1 MTDANE
7 ITHALRLWF
16 QPGDVFEV
24 RVLDAISADYRREH
38 IESGYFDYEHISAV
52 PEALKRL
59 LSFRGVYVTVNP
71 VNPDLLARAVN
82 RLRPAGRNP
91 TTADT
96 DIVRR
101 RWLLIDC
108 DPRRAS
114 GVSSSNAE
122 HDFALAKAREIRDG
136 LSSLGWADPIMTDS
150 GNGAQLMYRIDLPAD
165 DGELVRRVI
174 GEIAKA
180 SSEQVAIDTS
190 VHNPARIWRLPG
202 TMNCKGDSIPERPH
216 RMARILEEPQDIV
229 PVSRKQMQ
237 DIVSYQSEDTQ
248 TDVPDDEWKHTMPAF
263 DLDSWIAQ
271 YCPELGSPQPWK
283 GGRKW
288 IFPVCPFNE
297 AHTNKSAVLIQE
309 PSGAVAFKCHHNGC
323 SGNDWRALREL
334 REPGCYDRREEA
346 SSDVDLSGILKR
358 KPEVE
363 IVLPP
368 EPEIFRPWR
377 EISSSDIREMLKG
390 TYLGELTSIYSCVTR
405 PPLPVEASLL
415 KAIVTVACCLT
426 GEASVEELQR
436 RNGTLGG
443 LRLIGADR
451 AKLKINTAGGQVCN
465 VYAMLVANSASGK
478 DIGNLIGKFAR
489 MNNPSIRLTDGDPV
503 MPDWNLGTSASAE
516 GLAKVLTRKPNG
528 LLVISEMANWLDPHH
543 WQNKATSFLTEA
555 FGQGYYDQN
564 FSDRGRCVSSRS
576 VDYCCPN
583 IIANIQPRVFGELAD
598 IQNIYTGFLGRFIF
612 AVMPEFYGN
621 PARFDSA
628 DLLEQM
634 RVIVDIFLRKKGVV
648 EVEEEYADEI
658 QKVFLGKCDP
668 KLNPSWRRL
677 CCEYYPRFM
686 VMLSVNHG
694 IKSQGESV
702 IITDEAK
709 SKARML
715 TLWFFAQAEKVL
727 GDIMDCDSRS
737 REMEQKLKRIFEIIR
752 DQDRGDGVLTSTISH
767 CASGSGTTSSDRCKL
782 LAELIER
789 GWISQENNRFMV
801 LNPPPGMGKTKLR
814 KK

>member
-16 QPGDVFEV
+16 QAGDVFEV
-24 RVLDAISADYRREH
+24 RVLDAVSADYRREH

-114 GVSSSNAE
+114 GVSSSNSE
-122 HDFALAKAREIRDG
+122 HESALAKAREIRDG

-150 GNGAQLMYRIDLPAD
+150 GNGAQLMYRIDLPVD
-165 DGELVRRVI
+165 DAELVRRVI

-229 PVSRKQMQ
+229 SVSREQMQ

-263 DLDSWIAQ
+263 DLDSWITQ

-346 SSDVDLSGILKR
+346 NSNVDLSGILKPNRIEKQEKEAPLFPNPGPVPDKLLSIPGFIDDVVKLSMQSAPYPNRVLSFTGALALLAFLVGR
-358 KPEVE
+358 KVQDKRDNRSNIYLIALADSGTGKDHPRKVNFNIAFRAGVAGA
-363 IVLPP
+363 IVDAFASGEGLEDALFMHPSMLFQAD
-368 EPEIFRPWR
+368 EFDCIFNT
-377 EISSSDIREMLKG
+377 LK
-390 TYLGELTSIYSCVTR
+390 YSKDNRAESIN
-405 PPLPVEASLL
+405 EKLL
-415 KAIVTVACCLT
+415 K
-426 GEASVEELQR
+426 
-436 RNGTLGG
+436 
-443 LRLIGADR
+443 
-451 AKLKINTAGGQVCN
+451 
-465 VYAMLVANSASGK
+465 
-478 DIGNLIGKFAR
+478 
-489 MNNPSIRLTDGDPV
+489 
-503 MPDWNLGTSASAE
+503 
-516 GLAKVLTRKPNG
+516 
-528 LLVISEMANWLDPHH
+528 
-543 WQNKATSFLTEA
+543 
-555 FGQGYYDQN
+555 
-564 FSDRGRCVSSRS
+564 
-576 VDYCCPN
+576 
-583 IIANIQPRVFGELAD
+583 
-598 IQNIYTGFLGRFIF
+598 
-612 AVMPEFYGN
+612 FYGASN
-621 PARFDSA
+621 TIYP
-628 DLLEQM
+628 
-634 RVIVDIFLRKKGVV
+634 LRKKASAKKKDGTVHEIAHIVNPNLVLLGTAIPQYFYESLSRRVLENGLVARCIIV
-648 EVEEEYADEI
+648 EAGKRGEAGNPQPITPSDSLIRAATYLANLDVNGNLTNEYPKPLIITETPEATAALREVQQECDRRYNFYEA
-658 QKVFLGKCDP
+658 QNEGAAKALWARAHEKVC
-668 KLNPSWRRL
+668 KLA
-677 CCEYYPRFM
+677 
-686 VMLSVNHG
+686 MLHG
-694 IKSQGESV
+694 ISSNV
-702 IITDEAK
+702 YNPLITDK
-709 SKARML
+709 SVKWAWKFIDHLTQRML
-715 TLWFFAQAEKVL
+715 YMADRYVYENIFDEKCQRA
-727 GDIMDCDSRS
+727 IR
-737 REMEQKLKRIFEIIR
+737 KLQEHGGR
-752 DQDRGDGVLTSTISH
+752 LPHS
-767 CASGSGTTSSDRCKL
+767 KL
-782 LAELIER
+782 LRLLHESADSMKKIAETL
-789 GWISQENNRFMV
+789 QEKGTVQVEYDSSVRPAAKIYRLV
-801 LNPPPGMGKTKLR
+801 E
-814 KK
+814 

>member
-16 QPGDVFEV
+16 QAGDVFEV
-24 RVLDAISADYRREH
+24 RVLDAVSADYRREH

-122 HDFALAKAREIRDG
+122 HESALAKAREIRDG

-229 PVSRKQMQ
+229 SVSREQMQ
-237 DIVSYQSEDTQ
+237 DIVSYQSEDSQ

-263 DLDSWIAQ
+263 DLDSWITQ

-346 SSDVDLSGILKR
+346 SSDVDLSGILKPNRIEKQEKEAPLFPNPGPVPDKLLSIPGFIDDVVKLSMQSAPYPNRVLSFTGALALLAFLVGR
-358 KPEVE
+358 KVQDKRDNRSNIYLIALADSGTGKDHPRKVNFNIAFRAGVAGAIGDAFASGEGLE
-363 IVLPP
+363 DALFMHPSMLFQAD
-368 EPEIFRPWR
+368 EFDCIFNT
-377 EISSSDIREMLKG
+377 LK
-390 TYLGELTSIYSCVTR
+390 YSKDNRAESIN
-405 PPLPVEASLL
+405 EKLL
-415 KAIVTVACCLT
+415 K
-426 GEASVEELQR
+426 
-436 RNGTLGG
+436 
-443 LRLIGADR
+443 
-451 AKLKINTAGGQVCN
+451 
-465 VYAMLVANSASGK
+465 
-478 DIGNLIGKFAR
+478 
-489 MNNPSIRLTDGDPV
+489 
-503 MPDWNLGTSASAE
+503 
-516 GLAKVLTRKPNG
+516 
-528 LLVISEMANWLDPHH
+528 
-543 WQNKATSFLTEA
+543 
-555 FGQGYYDQN
+555 
-564 FSDRGRCVSSRS
+564 
-576 VDYCCPN
+576 
-583 IIANIQPRVFGELAD
+583 
-598 IQNIYTGFLGRFIF
+598 
-612 AVMPEFYGN
+612 FYGASN
-621 PARFDSA
+621 TIYP
-628 DLLEQM
+628 
-634 RVIVDIFLRKKGVV
+634 LRKKASAKKKDGTVHEIAHIVNPNLVLLGTAIPQYFYESLSRRVLENGLVARCIIVEAGKRGEAGNPQPITPSDSLIRAATYLANLDVNGNLTNEYPKPLIITETPEATAALREVQQECDRRYNFYEAQNEGAAKALWARAHEKVCKLAMLHGISSNVYNPLITDKSVKWAWKFIDHLTRRMLYMADSYVYENVFDEKCQKVIRMLREHGGRIKHAKLLNRFHDSLDNLKKVV
-648 EVEEEYADEI
+648 ETLME
-658 QKVFLGKCDP
+658 Q
-668 KLNPSWRRL
+668 
-677 CCEYYPRFM
+677 
-686 VMLSVNHG
+686 G
-694 IKSQGESV
+694 I
-702 IITDEAK
+702 
-709 SKARML
+709 L
-715 TLWFFAQAEKVL
+715 TY
-727 GDIMDCDSRS
+727 
-737 REMEQKLKRIFEIIR
+737 EMEATKTRPSKVY
-752 DQDRGDGVLTSTISH
+752 VL
-767 CASGSGTTSSDRCKL
+767 L
-782 LAELIER
+782 E
-789 GWISQENNRFMV
+789 
-801 LNPPPGMGKTKLR
+801 
-814 KK
+814 

>member
-7 ITHALRLWF
+7 IIHALRLWF
-16 QPGDVFEV
+16 QAGDVFEV
-24 RVLDAISADYRREH
+24 RVLDAVSADYRREH

-122 HDFALAKAREIRDG
+122 HESALAKAREIRDG
-136 LSSLGWADPIMTDS
+136 LSSLGWPDPIMTDS

-229 PVSRKQMQ
+229 SVSREQMQ
-237 DIVSYQSEDTQ
+237 DIVSYQNEDTQ

-346 SSDVDLSGILKR
+346 NSDVDLSGILKPNRIEKQEKEAPLFPNPGPVPDKLLSIPGFIDDVVKLSMQSAPYPNRVLSFTGALALLAFLVGR
-358 KPEVE
+358 KVQDKRDNRSNIYLIALADSGTGKDHPRKVNFNIAFRAGVAGAIGDAFASGEGLE
-363 IVLPP
+363 DALFMHPSMLFQAD
-368 EPEIFRPWR
+368 EFDCIFNT
-377 EISSSDIREMLKG
+377 LK
-390 TYLGELTSIYSCVTR
+390 YSKDNRAESIN
-405 PPLPVEASLL
+405 EKLL
-415 KAIVTVACCLT
+415 K
-426 GEASVEELQR
+426 
-436 RNGTLGG
+436 
-443 LRLIGADR
+443 
-451 AKLKINTAGGQVCN
+451 
-465 VYAMLVANSASGK
+465 
-478 DIGNLIGKFAR
+478 
-489 MNNPSIRLTDGDPV
+489 
-503 MPDWNLGTSASAE
+503 
-516 GLAKVLTRKPNG
+516 
-528 LLVISEMANWLDPHH
+528 
-543 WQNKATSFLTEA
+543 
-555 FGQGYYDQN
+555 
-564 FSDRGRCVSSRS
+564 
-576 VDYCCPN
+576 
-583 IIANIQPRVFGELAD
+583 
-598 IQNIYTGFLGRFIF
+598 
-612 AVMPEFYGN
+612 FYGASN
-621 PARFDSA
+621 TIYP
-628 DLLEQM
+628 
-634 RVIVDIFLRKKGVV
+634 LRKKASAKKKDGTVHEIAHIVNPNLVLLGTAIPQYFYESLSRRVLENGLVARCIIV
-648 EVEEEYADEI
+648 EAGKRGEAGNPQPITPSDSLIRAATYLANLDVNGNLTNEYPKPLIITETPEATAALREVQQECDRRYNFYEA
-658 QKVFLGKCDP
+658 QNEGAAKALWARAHEKVC
-668 KLNPSWRRL
+668 KLA
-677 CCEYYPRFM
+677 
-686 VMLSVNHG
+686 MLHG
-694 IKSQGESV
+694 ISGNVYNPLITEKSV
-702 IITDEAK
+702 RWAWKFIDHLTR
-709 SKARML
+709 RML
-715 TLWFFAQAEKVL
+715 YLADSYVYENVFDEKCRRSSGCCVNTAAE
-727 GDIMDCDSRS
+727 S
-737 REMEQKLKRIFEIIR
+737 
-752 DQDRGDGVLTSTISH
+752 STQS
-767 CASGSGTTSSDRCKL
+767 C
-782 LAELIER
+782 
-789 GWISQENNRFMV
+789 
-801 LNPPPGMGKTKLR
+801 
-814 KK
+814 

>member
-16 QPGDVFEV
+16 QAGDVFEV
-24 RVLDAISADYRREH
+24 RVLDAVSADYRREH

-114 GVSSSNAE
+114 GVSSSNSE
-122 HDFALAKAREIRDG
+122 HESALAKAREIRDG
-136 LSSLGWADPIMTDS
+136 LSSLGWPKPVLTDS

-229 PVSRKQMQ
+229 SVSREQMQ
-237 DIVSYQSEDTQ
+237 DIVSYQNEDTQ

-346 SSDVDLSGILKR
+346 NSDVDLSGILKPNRIEKQEKEAPLFPNPGPVPDKLLSIPGFIDDVVKLSMQSAPYPNRVLSFTGALALLAFLVGR
-358 KPEVE
+358 KVQDKRDNRSNIYLIALADSGTGKDHPRKVNFNIAFRAGVAGAIGDAFASGEGLE
-363 IVLPP
+363 DALFMHPSMLFQAD
-368 EPEIFRPWR
+368 EFDCIFNT
-377 EISSSDIREMLKG
+377 LK
-390 TYLGELTSIYSCVTR
+390 YSKDNRAESIN
-405 PPLPVEASLL
+405 EKLL
-415 KAIVTVACCLT
+415 K
-426 GEASVEELQR
+426 
-436 RNGTLGG
+436 
-443 LRLIGADR
+443 
-451 AKLKINTAGGQVCN
+451 
-465 VYAMLVANSASGK
+465 
-478 DIGNLIGKFAR
+478 
-489 MNNPSIRLTDGDPV
+489 
-503 MPDWNLGTSASAE
+503 
-516 GLAKVLTRKPNG
+516 
-528 LLVISEMANWLDPHH
+528 
-543 WQNKATSFLTEA
+543 
-555 FGQGYYDQN
+555 
-564 FSDRGRCVSSRS
+564 
-576 VDYCCPN
+576 
-583 IIANIQPRVFGELAD
+583 
-598 IQNIYTGFLGRFIF
+598 
-612 AVMPEFYGN
+612 FYGASN
-621 PARFDSA
+621 TIYP
-628 DLLEQM
+628 
-634 RVIVDIFLRKKGVV
+634 LRKKASAKKKDGTVHEIAHIVNPNLVLLGTAIPQYFYESLSRRVLENGLVARCIIV
-648 EVEEEYADEI
+648 EAGKRGEAGNPQPITPSDSLIRAATYLANLDVNGNLTNEYPKPLIITETPEATAALREVQQECDRRYNFYEA
-658 QKVFLGKCDP
+658 QNEGAAKALWARAHEKVC
-668 KLNPSWRRL
+668 KLA
-677 CCEYYPRFM
+677 
-686 VMLSVNHG
+686 MLHG
-694 IKSQGESV
+694 ISGNVYNPLITEKSVRWAWKFIDHLTQ
-702 IITDEAK
+702 
-709 SKARML
+709 RML
-715 TLWFFAQAEKVL
+715 YMADRYVYENIFDEKCQRA
-727 GDIMDCDSRS
+727 IR
-737 REMEQKLKRIFEIIR
+737 KLQEHGGR
-752 DQDRGDGVLTSTISH
+752 LSH
-767 CASGSGTTSSDRCKL
+767 SKL
-782 LAELIER
+782 LRLLHESADSMKKIAETL
-789 GWISQENNRFMV
+789 QEKGTIQVEYDSSVRPAAKIYRLV
-801 LNPPPGMGKTKLR
+801 E
-814 KK
+814 

>member
-7 ITHALRLWF
+7 IIHALRLWF
-16 QPGDVFEV
+16 QAGDVFEV
-24 RVLDAISADYRREH
+24 RVLDAVSADYRREH

-114 GVSSSNAE
+114 GVSSSNSE
-122 HDFALAKAREIRDG
+122 HESALAKAREIRDG

-174 GEIAKA
+174 DEIAKA

-229 PVSRKQMQ
+229 SVSREQMQ

-334 REPGCYDRREEA
+334 REPGCYNRREEA
-346 SSDVDLSGILKR
+346 NSDVDLSGILKPNRIEKQEKEAPLFPNPGPVPDKLLSIPGFIDDVVKLSMQSAPYPNRVLSFTGALALLAFLVGR
-358 KPEVE
+358 KVQDKRDNRSNIYLIALADSGTGKDHPRKVNFNIAFRAGVAGAIGDAFASGEGLE
-363 IVLPP
+363 DALFMHPSMLFQAD
-368 EPEIFRPWR
+368 EFDCIFNT
-377 EISSSDIREMLKG
+377 LK
-390 TYLGELTSIYSCVTR
+390 YSKDNRAESIN
-405 PPLPVEASLL
+405 EKLL
-415 KAIVTVACCLT
+415 K
-426 GEASVEELQR
+426 
-436 RNGTLGG
+436 
-443 LRLIGADR
+443 
-451 AKLKINTAGGQVCN
+451 
-465 VYAMLVANSASGK
+465 
-478 DIGNLIGKFAR
+478 
-489 MNNPSIRLTDGDPV
+489 
-503 MPDWNLGTSASAE
+503 
-516 GLAKVLTRKPNG
+516 
-528 LLVISEMANWLDPHH
+528 
-543 WQNKATSFLTEA
+543 
-555 FGQGYYDQN
+555 
-564 FSDRGRCVSSRS
+564 
-576 VDYCCPN
+576 
-583 IIANIQPRVFGELAD
+583 
-598 IQNIYTGFLGRFIF
+598 
-612 AVMPEFYGN
+612 FYGASN
-621 PARFDSA
+621 TIYP
-628 DLLEQM
+628 
-634 RVIVDIFLRKKGVV
+634 LRKKASAKKKDGTVHEIAHIVNPNLVLLGTAIPQYFYESLSRRVLENGLVARCVIV
-648 EVEEEYADEI
+648 EAGKRGEAGNPQPITPSDSLIRAATYLANLDVNGNLTNEYPKPLIITETPEATAALREVQQECDRRYNFYEA
-658 QKVFLGKCDP
+658 QNEGAAKALWARAHEKVC
-668 KLNPSWRRL
+668 KLA
-677 CCEYYPRFM
+677 
-686 VMLSVNHG
+686 MLHG
-694 IKSQGESV
+694 ISGNVYNPLITEKSVRWAWKFIDHLTQ
-702 IITDEAK
+702 
-709 SKARML
+709 RML
-715 TLWFFAQAEKVL
+715 YMADRYVYENIFDEKCQRA
-727 GDIMDCDSRS
+727 IR
-737 REMEQKLKRIFEIIR
+737 KLQEHGGR
-752 DQDRGDGVLTSTISH
+752 LSH
-767 CASGSGTTSSDRCKL
+767 SKL
-782 LAELIER
+782 LRLLHESADSMKKIAETL
-789 GWISQENNRFMV
+789 QEKGTVQVEYDSSVRPAAKIYRLV
-801 LNPPPGMGKTKLR
+801 E
-814 KK
+814 

>member
-1 MTDANE
+1 MTDTNE

-16 QPGDVFEV
+16 QAGDVFEV
-24 RVLDAISADYRREH
+24 RVLDAVSADYRREH

-122 HDFALAKAREIRDG
+122 HESALAKAREIRDG
-136 LSSLGWADPIMTDS
+136 LSSLGWPDPIMTDS

-216 RMARILEEPQDIV
+216 RMARILEKPQDIV
-229 PVSRKQMQ
+229 SVSREQMQ

-263 DLDSWIAQ
+263 DLDSWITQ

-334 REPGCYDRREEA
+334 REPGCYNRREEA
-346 SSDVDLSGILKR
+346 NSDVDLSGILKPNRIEKQEKEAPLFPNPGPVPDKLLSIPGFIDDVVKLSMQSAPYPNRVLSFTGALALLAFLVGR
-358 KPEVE
+358 KVQDKRDNRSNIYLIALADSGTGKDHPRKVNFNIAFRAGVAGAIGDAFASGEGLE
-363 IVLPP
+363 DALFMHPSMLFQAD
-368 EPEIFRPWR
+368 EFDCIFNT
-377 EISSSDIREMLKG
+377 LK
-390 TYLGELTSIYSCVTR
+390 YSKDNRAESIN
-405 PPLPVEASLL
+405 EKLL
-415 KAIVTVACCLT
+415 K
-426 GEASVEELQR
+426 
-436 RNGTLGG
+436 
-443 LRLIGADR
+443 
-451 AKLKINTAGGQVCN
+451 
-465 VYAMLVANSASGK
+465 
-478 DIGNLIGKFAR
+478 
-489 MNNPSIRLTDGDPV
+489 
-503 MPDWNLGTSASAE
+503 
-516 GLAKVLTRKPNG
+516 
-528 LLVISEMANWLDPHH
+528 
-543 WQNKATSFLTEA
+543 
-555 FGQGYYDQN
+555 
-564 FSDRGRCVSSRS
+564 
-576 VDYCCPN
+576 
-583 IIANIQPRVFGELAD
+583 
-598 IQNIYTGFLGRFIF
+598 
-612 AVMPEFYGN
+612 FYGASN
-621 PARFDSA
+621 TIYP
-628 DLLEQM
+628 
-634 RVIVDIFLRKKGVV
+634 LRKKASAKKKDGTVHEIAHIVNPNLVLLGTAIPQYFYESLSRRVLENGLVARCVIV
-648 EVEEEYADEI
+648 EAGKRGEAGNPQPITPSDSLIRAATYLANLDVNGNLTNEYPKPLIITETPKATAALREVQLECDRRYNFYEA
-658 QKVFLGKCDP
+658 QNEGAAKALWARAHEKVC
-668 KLNPSWRRL
+668 KLA
-677 CCEYYPRFM
+677 
-686 VMLSVNHG
+686 MLHG
-694 IKSQGESV
+694 ISGNVYNPLITEKSVRWAWKFIDHLTG
-702 IITDEAK
+702 
-709 SKARML
+709 RML
-715 TLWFFAQAEKVL
+715 YMANRYVYENVFDEKCQRVL
-727 GDIMDCDSRS
+727 RHITEAGGVIGHTKLLRKS
-737 REMEQKLKRIFEIIR
+737 RESFEVFKKIIDTLR
-752 DQDRGDGVLTSTISH
+752 EN
-767 CASGSGTTSSDRCKL
+767 GS
-782 LAELIER
+782 IE
-789 GWISQENNRFMV
+789 IEIDK
-801 LNPPPGMGKTKLR
+801 GKTKPMRIYHLICE
-814 KK
+814 

>member
-16 QPGDVFEV
+16 QAGDVFEV
-24 RVLDAISADYRREH
+24 RVLDAVSADYRREH

-122 HDFALAKAREIRDG
+122 HESALAKAREIRDG
-136 LSSLGWADPIMTDS
+136 LSSLGWPDPIMTDS

-216 RMARILEEPQDIV
+216 RMARILDEPQDIV
-229 PVSRKQMQ
+229 SVSREQMQ

-248 TDVPDDEWKHTMPAF
+248 TDVPDDDWKHTMPAF

-346 SSDVDLSGILKR
+346 NSDVDLSGILKPNRIEKQEKEAPLFPNPGPVPDKLLSIPGFIDDVVKLSMQSAPYPNRVLSFTGALALLAFLVGR
-358 KPEVE
+358 KVQDKRDNRSNIYLIALADSGTGKDHPRKVNFNIAFRAGVAGAIGDAFASGEGLE
-363 IVLPP
+363 DALFMHPSMLFQAD
-368 EPEIFRPWR
+368 EFDCIFNT
-377 EISSSDIREMLKG
+377 LK
-390 TYLGELTSIYSCVTR
+390 YSKDNRAESIN
-405 PPLPVEASLL
+405 EKLL
-415 KAIVTVACCLT
+415 K
-426 GEASVEELQR
+426 
-436 RNGTLGG
+436 
-443 LRLIGADR
+443 
-451 AKLKINTAGGQVCN
+451 
-465 VYAMLVANSASGK
+465 
-478 DIGNLIGKFAR
+478 
-489 MNNPSIRLTDGDPV
+489 
-503 MPDWNLGTSASAE
+503 
-516 GLAKVLTRKPNG
+516 
-528 LLVISEMANWLDPHH
+528 
-543 WQNKATSFLTEA
+543 
-555 FGQGYYDQN
+555 
-564 FSDRGRCVSSRS
+564 
-576 VDYCCPN
+576 
-583 IIANIQPRVFGELAD
+583 
-598 IQNIYTGFLGRFIF
+598 
-612 AVMPEFYGN
+612 FYGASN
-621 PARFDSA
+621 TIYP
-628 DLLEQM
+628 
-634 RVIVDIFLRKKGVV
+634 LRKKASAKKKDGTVHEIAHIVNPNLVLLGTAIPQYFYESLSRRVLENGLVARCIIV
-648 EVEEEYADEI
+648 EAGKRGEAGNPQPITPSDSLIRAATYLANLDVNGNLTNEYPKPLIITETPEATAALREVQQECDRRYNFYEA
-658 QKVFLGKCDP
+658 QNEGAAKALWARAHEKVC
-668 KLNPSWRRL
+668 KLA
-677 CCEYYPRFM
+677 
-686 VMLSVNHG
+686 MLHG
-694 IKSQGESV
+694 ISGNVYNPLITEKSVRWAWKFIDHLTQ
-702 IITDEAK
+702 
-709 SKARML
+709 RML
-715 TLWFFAQAEKVL
+715 YMADRYVYENIFDEKCQRA
-727 GDIMDCDSRS
+727 IR
-737 REMEQKLKRIFEIIR
+737 KLQEHGGR
-752 DQDRGDGVLTSTISH
+752 LPHS
-767 CASGSGTTSSDRCKL
+767 KL
-782 LAELIER
+782 LRLLHESADSMKKIAETL
-789 GWISQENNRFMV
+789 QEKGTVQVEYDSSVRPAAKIYRLV
-801 LNPPPGMGKTKLR
+801 E
-814 KK
+814 

>member
-16 QPGDVFEV
+16 QAGDVFEV
-24 RVLDAISADYRREH
+24 RVLDAVSADYRREH

-122 HDFALAKAREIRDG
+122 HESALAKAREIRDG
-136 LSSLGWADPIMTDS
+136 LSSLGWPKPVLTDS
-150 GNGAQLMYRIDLPAD
+150 GNGAQLMYRIDLPAN

-229 PVSRKQMQ
+229 SVSREQMQ
-237 DIVSYQSEDTQ
+237 DIVSHQSEDTQ
-248 TDVPDDEWKHTMPAF
+248 TDVPDDDWKHTMPAF

-297 AHTNKSAVLIQE
+297 AHANKSAVLIQE

-346 SSDVDLSGILKR
+346 NSDVDLSGILKPNRIEKQEKEAPLFPNPGPVPDKLLSIPGFIDDVVKLSMQSAPYPNRVLSFTGALALLAFLVGR
-358 KPEVE
+358 KVQDKRDNRSNIYLIALADSGTGKDHPRKVNFNIAFRAGVAGAIGDAFASGEGLE
-363 IVLPP
+363 DALFMHPSMLFQAD
-368 EPEIFRPWR
+368 EFDCIFNT
-377 EISSSDIREMLKG
+377 LK
-390 TYLGELTSIYSCVTR
+390 YSKDNRAESIN
-405 PPLPVEASLL
+405 EKLL
-415 KAIVTVACCLT
+415 K
-426 GEASVEELQR
+426 
-436 RNGTLGG
+436 
-443 LRLIGADR
+443 
-451 AKLKINTAGGQVCN
+451 
-465 VYAMLVANSASGK
+465 
-478 DIGNLIGKFAR
+478 
-489 MNNPSIRLTDGDPV
+489 
-503 MPDWNLGTSASAE
+503 
-516 GLAKVLTRKPNG
+516 
-528 LLVISEMANWLDPHH
+528 
-543 WQNKATSFLTEA
+543 
-555 FGQGYYDQN
+555 
-564 FSDRGRCVSSRS
+564 
-576 VDYCCPN
+576 
-583 IIANIQPRVFGELAD
+583 
-598 IQNIYTGFLGRFIF
+598 
-612 AVMPEFYGN
+612 FYGASN
-621 PARFDSA
+621 TIYP
-628 DLLEQM
+628 
-634 RVIVDIFLRKKGVV
+634 LRKKASAKKKDGTVHEIAHIVNPNLVLLGTAIPQYFYESLSRRVLENGLVARCIIV
-648 EVEEEYADEI
+648 EAGKRGEAGNPQPITPSDSLIRAATYLANLDVNGNLTNEYPKPLIITETPEATAALREVQQECDRRYNFYEA
-658 QKVFLGKCDP
+658 QNEGAAKALWARAHEKVC
-668 KLNPSWRRL
+668 KLA
-677 CCEYYPRFM
+677 
-686 VMLSVNHG
+686 MLHG
-694 IKSQGESV
+694 ISSNVYNPLISEKSVRWAWKFIDHLTQ
-702 IITDEAK
+702 
-709 SKARML
+709 RML
-715 TLWFFAQAEKVL
+715 YMADRYVYENIFDEKCQRA
-727 GDIMDCDSRS
+727 IR
-737 REMEQKLKRIFEIIR
+737 KLQEHGGR
-752 DQDRGDGVLTSTISH
+752 LPHS
-767 CASGSGTTSSDRCKL
+767 KL
-782 LAELIER
+782 LRLLHESADSMKKIAETL
-789 GWISQENNRFMV
+789 QEKGTVQVEYDSSVRPAAKIYRLV
-801 LNPPPGMGKTKLR
+801 E
-814 KK
+814 

>member
-16 QPGDVFEV
+16 QAGDVFEV
-24 RVLDAISADYRREH
+24 RVLDAVSADYRRVH

-114 GVSSSNAE
+114 GVSSSNSE
-122 HDFALAKAREIRDG
+122 HESALAKAREIRDG
-136 LSSLGWADPIMTDS
+136 LSSLGWPDPIMTDS

-165 DGELVRRVI
+165 DGKLVRRVI

-229 PVSRKQMQ
+229 SVSREQMQ
-237 DIVSYQSEDTQ
+237 DIVSYQSEDSQ

-346 SSDVDLSGILKR
+346 NSDVDLSGILKPNRIEKQEKEAPLFPNPGPVPDKLLSIPGFIDDVVKLSMQSAPYPNRVLSFTGALALLAFLVGR
-358 KPEVE
+358 KVQDKRDNRSNIYLIALADSGTGKDHPRKVNFNIAFRAGVAGAIGDAFASGEGLE
-363 IVLPP
+363 DALFMHPSMLFQAD
-368 EPEIFRPWR
+368 EFDCIFNT
-377 EISSSDIREMLKG
+377 LK
-390 TYLGELTSIYSCVTR
+390 YSKDNRAESIN
-405 PPLPVEASLL
+405 EKLL
-415 KAIVTVACCLT
+415 K
-426 GEASVEELQR
+426 
-436 RNGTLGG
+436 
-443 LRLIGADR
+443 
-451 AKLKINTAGGQVCN
+451 
-465 VYAMLVANSASGK
+465 
-478 DIGNLIGKFAR
+478 
-489 MNNPSIRLTDGDPV
+489 
-503 MPDWNLGTSASAE
+503 
-516 GLAKVLTRKPNG
+516 
-528 LLVISEMANWLDPHH
+528 
-543 WQNKATSFLTEA
+543 
-555 FGQGYYDQN
+555 
-564 FSDRGRCVSSRS
+564 
-576 VDYCCPN
+576 
-583 IIANIQPRVFGELAD
+583 
-598 IQNIYTGFLGRFIF
+598 
-612 AVMPEFYGN
+612 FYGASN
-621 PARFDSA
+621 TIYP
-628 DLLEQM
+628 
-634 RVIVDIFLRKKGVV
+634 LRKKASAKRKDGTVHEIAHIVNPNLVLLGTAIPQYFYESLSRRVLENGLVARCIIVEAGKRGEAGNPQPITPSDSLIRAATYLANLDVNGNLTNEYPKPLIITETPEATAALREVQQECDRRYNFYEAQNEGAAKALWARAHEKVCKLAMLHGISGNVYNPLITEKSVRWAWKFIDHLTRRMLYMADSYVYENVFDEKCQKVIRMLREHGGRIKHAKLLNRFHDSLDNLKKVV
-648 EVEEEYADEI
+648 ETLME
-658 QKVFLGKCDP
+658 Q
-668 KLNPSWRRL
+668 
-677 CCEYYPRFM
+677 
-686 VMLSVNHG
+686 G
-694 IKSQGESV
+694 I
-702 IITDEAK
+702 
-709 SKARML
+709 L
-715 TLWFFAQAEKVL
+715 TY
-727 GDIMDCDSRS
+727 
-737 REMEQKLKRIFEIIR
+737 EMEATKTRPSKVY
-752 DQDRGDGVLTSTISH
+752 VL
-767 CASGSGTTSSDRCKL
+767 L
-782 LAELIER
+782 E
-789 GWISQENNRFMV
+789 
-801 LNPPPGMGKTKLR
+801 
-814 KK
+814 

>member
-16 QPGDVFEV
+16 QAGDVFEV
-24 RVLDAISADYRREH
+24 RVLDAVSADYRREH

-59 LSFRGVYVTVNP
+59 LSFRGAYVTVNP

-122 HDFALAKAREIRDG
+122 HESALAKAREIRDG

-216 RMARILEEPQDIV
+216 RMARILDEPQDIV
-229 PVSRKQMQ
+229 SVSREQMQ

-346 SSDVDLSGILKR
+346 NSDVDLSGILKPNRIEKQEKEAPLFPNPGPVPDKLLSIPGFIDDVVKLSMQSAPYPNRVLSFTGALALLAFLVGR
-358 KPEVE
+358 KVQDKRDNRSNIYLIALADSGTGKDHPRKVNFNIAFRAGVAGAIGDAFASGEGLE
-363 IVLPP
+363 DALFMHPSMLFQAD
-368 EPEIFRPWR
+368 EFDCIFNT
-377 EISSSDIREMLKG
+377 LK
-390 TYLGELTSIYSCVTR
+390 YSKDNRAESIN
-405 PPLPVEASLL
+405 EKLL
-415 KAIVTVACCLT
+415 K
-426 GEASVEELQR
+426 
-436 RNGTLGG
+436 
-443 LRLIGADR
+443 
-451 AKLKINTAGGQVCN
+451 
-465 VYAMLVANSASGK
+465 
-478 DIGNLIGKFAR
+478 
-489 MNNPSIRLTDGDPV
+489 
-503 MPDWNLGTSASAE
+503 
-516 GLAKVLTRKPNG
+516 
-528 LLVISEMANWLDPHH
+528 
-543 WQNKATSFLTEA
+543 
-555 FGQGYYDQN
+555 
-564 FSDRGRCVSSRS
+564 
-576 VDYCCPN
+576 
-583 IIANIQPRVFGELAD
+583 
-598 IQNIYTGFLGRFIF
+598 
-612 AVMPEFYGN
+612 FYGASN
-621 PARFDSA
+621 TIYP
-628 DLLEQM
+628 
-634 RVIVDIFLRKKGVV
+634 LRKKASAKKKDGTVHEIAHIVNPNLVLLGTAIPQYFYESLSRRVLENGLVARCIIV
-648 EVEEEYADEI
+648 EAGKRGEAGNPQPITPSDSLIRAATYLANLDVNGNLTNEYPKPLIITETPEATAALREVQLECDRRYNFYEA
-658 QKVFLGKCDP
+658 QNEGAAKALWARAHEKVC
-668 KLNPSWRRL
+668 KLA
-677 CCEYYPRFM
+677 
-686 VMLSVNHG
+686 MLHG
-694 IKSQGESV
+694 ISSNVYNPLITEKSVRWAWKFIDHLTQ
-702 IITDEAK
+702 
-709 SKARML
+709 RML
-715 TLWFFAQAEKVL
+715 YMADRYVYENIFDEKCQRA
-727 GDIMDCDSRS
+727 IR
-737 REMEQKLKRIFEIIR
+737 KLQEHGGR
-752 DQDRGDGVLTSTISH
+752 LSH
-767 CASGSGTTSSDRCKL
+767 SKL
-782 LAELIER
+782 LRLLHESADSMKKIAETL
-789 GWISQENNRFMV
+789 QEKGTVQVEYDSSVRPAAKIYRLV
-801 LNPPPGMGKTKLR
+801 E
-814 KK
+814 

>member
-7 ITHALRLWF
+7 IIHALRLWF
-16 QPGDVFEV
+16 QAGDVFEV
-24 RVLDAISADYRREH
+24 RVLDAVSADYRREH

-108 DPRRAS
+108 DPKRSS
-114 GVSSSNAE
+114 GVSSTKAE
-122 HDFALAKAREIRDG
+122 HESALAKAREIRDG
-136 LSSLGWADPIMTDS
+136 LSSLGWPKPVLTDS

-229 PVSRKQMQ
+229 SVPREQMQ

-271 YCPELGSPQPWK
+271 YCPELDSPQPWK

-334 REPGCYDRREEA
+334 REPGCYNRREEA
-346 SSDVDLSGILKR
+346 NSDVDLSGILNPNRNEKQEKEAPLFPNPGPVPDKLLSIPGFIDDVVKLSMQSAPYPNRVLSFTGALALLAFLVGRKVQDKR
-358 KPEVE
+358 DNRSNIYLIALADSGTGKDHPRKVNFNIAFRAGVAGAIGDAFASGEGLEDALFMHPSMLFQADEFDCIFNTLKYSKDNRAESINEKLLKFYGASNTIYPMRKKASAKKKDGTVHEIAHIVNPNLVLLGTAIPQYFYESLSRRVLENGLVARCIIVEAGKRGEAGNPQPITPSDSLIRAATYLANLDVNGNLTNEYPKPLIITETPEATAALREVQQE
-363 IVLPP
+363 CDRRYNFYEAQNEGAAKALWARAHEKVCKLAMLHGISGNVYNPLITDKSVKWAWKFIDHLTQRMLYMADRYVYENIFDEKCQRAIRKLQEHGGRLPHSKLLRLLH
-368 EPEIFRPWR
+368 ESADSMKKIAETLQ
-377 EISSSDIREMLKG
+377 EKG
-390 TYLGELTSIYSCVTR
+390 TVQVEYDSSVRPAAKIYR
-405 PPLPVEASLL
+405 LVE
-415 KAIVTVACCLT
+415 
-426 GEASVEELQR
+426 
-436 RNGTLGG
+436 
-443 LRLIGADR
+443 
-451 AKLKINTAGGQVCN
+451 
-465 VYAMLVANSASGK
+465 
-478 DIGNLIGKFAR
+478 
-489 MNNPSIRLTDGDPV
+489 
-503 MPDWNLGTSASAE
+503 
-516 GLAKVLTRKPNG
+516 
-528 LLVISEMANWLDPHH
+528 
-543 WQNKATSFLTEA
+543 
-555 FGQGYYDQN
+555 
-564 FSDRGRCVSSRS
+564 
-576 VDYCCPN
+576 
-583 IIANIQPRVFGELAD
+583 
-598 IQNIYTGFLGRFIF
+598 
-612 AVMPEFYGN
+612 
-621 PARFDSA
+621 
-628 DLLEQM
+628 
-634 RVIVDIFLRKKGVV
+634 
-648 EVEEEYADEI
+648 
-658 QKVFLGKCDP
+658 
-668 KLNPSWRRL
+668 
-677 CCEYYPRFM
+677 
-686 VMLSVNHG
+686 
-694 IKSQGESV
+694 
-702 IITDEAK
+702 
-709 SKARML
+709 
-715 TLWFFAQAEKVL
+715 
-727 GDIMDCDSRS
+727 
-737 REMEQKLKRIFEIIR
+737 
-752 DQDRGDGVLTSTISH
+752 
-767 CASGSGTTSSDRCKL
+767 
-782 LAELIER
+782 
-789 GWISQENNRFMV
+789 
-801 LNPPPGMGKTKLR
+801 
-814 KK
+814 

>member
-16 QPGDVFEV
+16 QAGDVFEV
-24 RVLDAISADYRREH
+24 RVLDAVSADYRREH

-216 RMARILEEPQDIV
+216 RMARILDEPQDIV
-229 PVSRKQMQ
+229 SVSREQMQ
-237 DIVSYQSEDTQ
+237 DIVSYQSEDSQ

-309 PSGAVAFKCHHNGC
+309 SSGAVAFKCHHNGC

-334 REPGCYDRREEA
+334 REPGCYDRREEV
-346 SSDVDLSGILKR
+346 SSDVDLSGILKPNRIEKQEKEAPLFPNPGPVPDKLLSIPGFIDDVVKLSMQSAPYPNRVLSFTGALALLAFLVGR
-358 KPEVE
+358 KVQDKRDNRSNIYLIALADSGTGKDHPRKVNFNIAFRAGVAGAIGDAFASGEGLE
-363 IVLPP
+363 DALFMHPSMLFQAD
-368 EPEIFRPWR
+368 EFDCIFNT
-377 EISSSDIREMLKG
+377 LK
-390 TYLGELTSIYSCVTR
+390 YSKDNRAESIN
-405 PPLPVEASLL
+405 EKLL
-415 KAIVTVACCLT
+415 K
-426 GEASVEELQR
+426 
-436 RNGTLGG
+436 
-443 LRLIGADR
+443 
-451 AKLKINTAGGQVCN
+451 
-465 VYAMLVANSASGK
+465 
-478 DIGNLIGKFAR
+478 
-489 MNNPSIRLTDGDPV
+489 
-503 MPDWNLGTSASAE
+503 
-516 GLAKVLTRKPNG
+516 
-528 LLVISEMANWLDPHH
+528 
-543 WQNKATSFLTEA
+543 
-555 FGQGYYDQN
+555 
-564 FSDRGRCVSSRS
+564 
-576 VDYCCPN
+576 
-583 IIANIQPRVFGELAD
+583 
-598 IQNIYTGFLGRFIF
+598 
-612 AVMPEFYGN
+612 FYGASN
-621 PARFDSA
+621 TIYP
-628 DLLEQM
+628 
-634 RVIVDIFLRKKGVV
+634 LRKKASAKKKDGTVHEIAHIVNPNLVLLGTAIPQYFYESLSRRVLENGLVARCIIV
-648 EVEEEYADEI
+648 EAGKRGEAGNPQPITPSDSLIRAATYLANLDVNGNLTNEYPKPLIITETPEATAALREVQQECDRRYNFYEA
-658 QKVFLGKCDP
+658 QNEGAAKALWARAHEKVC
-668 KLNPSWRRL
+668 KLA
-677 CCEYYPRFM
+677 
-686 VMLSVNHG
+686 MLHG
-694 IKSQGESV
+694 ISSNVYNPLITEKSVRWAWKFIDHLTG
-702 IITDEAK
+702 
-709 SKARML
+709 RML
-715 TLWFFAQAEKVL
+715 YMANRYVYENVFDEKCQRVL
-727 GDIMDCDSRS
+727 RHITEAGGVIGHTKLLRKS
-737 REMEQKLKRIFEIIR
+737 RESFEVFKKIIDTLR
-752 DQDRGDGVLTSTISH
+752 EN
-767 CASGSGTTSSDRCKL
+767 GS
-782 LAELIER
+782 IE
-789 GWISQENNRFMV
+789 IEIDK
-801 LNPPPGMGKTKLR
+801 GKTKPMRIYHLICE
-814 KK
+814 

>member
-16 QPGDVFEV
+16 QAGDVFEV
-24 RVLDAISADYRREH
+24 RVLDAVSADYRREH

-114 GVSSSNAE
+114 GVSSSNSE
-122 HDFALAKAREIRDG
+122 HESALAKAREIRDG
-136 LSSLGWADPIMTDS
+136 LSSLGWPDPIMTDS

-229 PVSRKQMQ
+229 SVSREQMQ
-237 DIVSYQSEDTQ
+237 DIVSYQNKDPQ

-334 REPGCYDRREEA
+334 REPGCYDRREEV
-346 SSDVDLSGILKR
+346 SSDVDLSGILKPNRIEKQEKEAPLFPNPGPVPDKLLSIPGFIDDVVKLSMQSAPYPNRVLSFTGALALLAFLVGR
-358 KPEVE
+358 KVQDKRDNRSNIYLIALADSGTGKDHPRKVNFNIAFRAGVAGAIGDAFASGEGLE
-363 IVLPP
+363 DALFMHPSMLFQAD
-368 EPEIFRPWR
+368 EFDCIFNT
-377 EISSSDIREMLKG
+377 LK
-390 TYLGELTSIYSCVTR
+390 YSKDNRAESIN
-405 PPLPVEASLL
+405 EKLL
-415 KAIVTVACCLT
+415 K
-426 GEASVEELQR
+426 
-436 RNGTLGG
+436 
-443 LRLIGADR
+443 
-451 AKLKINTAGGQVCN
+451 
-465 VYAMLVANSASGK
+465 
-478 DIGNLIGKFAR
+478 
-489 MNNPSIRLTDGDPV
+489 
-503 MPDWNLGTSASAE
+503 
-516 GLAKVLTRKPNG
+516 
-528 LLVISEMANWLDPHH
+528 
-543 WQNKATSFLTEA
+543 
-555 FGQGYYDQN
+555 
-564 FSDRGRCVSSRS
+564 
-576 VDYCCPN
+576 
-583 IIANIQPRVFGELAD
+583 
-598 IQNIYTGFLGRFIF
+598 
-612 AVMPEFYGN
+612 FYGASN
-621 PARFDSA
+621 TIYP
-628 DLLEQM
+628 
-634 RVIVDIFLRKKGVV
+634 LRKKASAKKKDGTVHEIAHIVNPNLVLLGTAIPQYFYESLSRRVLENGLVARCVIV
-648 EVEEEYADEI
+648 EAGKRGEAGNPQPITPSDSMIRAATYLANLDVNGNLTNEYPKPLIITETPEATAALREVQQECDRRYNFYEA
-658 QKVFLGKCDP
+658 QNEGAAKALWARAHEKVC
-668 KLNPSWRRL
+668 KLA
-677 CCEYYPRFM
+677 
-686 VMLSVNHG
+686 MLHG
-694 IKSQGESV
+694 ISGNV
-702 IITDEAK
+702 YNPLITDK
-709 SKARML
+709 SVKWAWKFIDHLTQRML
-715 TLWFFAQAEKVL
+715 YMADRYVYENIFDEKCQRA
-727 GDIMDCDSRS
+727 IR
-737 REMEQKLKRIFEIIR
+737 KLQEHGGR
-752 DQDRGDGVLTSTISH
+752 LPHS
-767 CASGSGTTSSDRCKL
+767 KL
-782 LAELIER
+782 LRLLHESADSMKKIAETL
-789 GWISQENNRFMV
+789 QEKGTVQVEYDSSVRPAAKIYRLV
-801 LNPPPGMGKTKLR
+801 E
-814 KK
+814 

>member
-7 ITHALRLWF
+7 IIHALRLWF
-16 QPGDVFEV
+16 QAGDVFEV
-24 RVLDAISADYRREH
+24 RVLDAVSADYRREH

-136 LSSLGWADPIMTDS
+136 LSSLGWPDPIMTDS

-229 PVSRKQMQ
+229 PVSREQMQ

-248 TDVPDDEWKHTMPAF
+248 TDGPDDEWKHTMPAF

-346 SSDVDLSGILKR
+346 NSDVDLSGILKPNRIEKQEKEAPLFPNPGPVPDKLLSIPGFIDDVVKLSMQSAPYPNRVLSFTGALALLAFLVGR
-358 KPEVE
+358 KVQDKRDNRSNIYLIALADSGTGKDHPRKVNFNIAFRAGVAGAIGDAFASGEGLE
-363 IVLPP
+363 DALFMHPSMLFQAD
-368 EPEIFRPWR
+368 EFDCIFNT
-377 EISSSDIREMLKG
+377 LK
-390 TYLGELTSIYSCVTR
+390 YSKDNRAESIN
-405 PPLPVEASLL
+405 EKLL
-415 KAIVTVACCLT
+415 K
-426 GEASVEELQR
+426 
-436 RNGTLGG
+436 
-443 LRLIGADR
+443 
-451 AKLKINTAGGQVCN
+451 
-465 VYAMLVANSASGK
+465 
-478 DIGNLIGKFAR
+478 
-489 MNNPSIRLTDGDPV
+489 
-503 MPDWNLGTSASAE
+503 
-516 GLAKVLTRKPNG
+516 
-528 LLVISEMANWLDPHH
+528 
-543 WQNKATSFLTEA
+543 
-555 FGQGYYDQN
+555 
-564 FSDRGRCVSSRS
+564 
-576 VDYCCPN
+576 
-583 IIANIQPRVFGELAD
+583 
-598 IQNIYTGFLGRFIF
+598 
-612 AVMPEFYGN
+612 FYGASN
-621 PARFDSA
+621 TIYP
-628 DLLEQM
+628 
-634 RVIVDIFLRKKGVV
+634 LRKKASAKKKDGTVHEIAHIVNPNLVLLGTAIPQYFYESLSRRVLENGLVARCIIV
-648 EVEEEYADEI
+648 EAGKRGEAGNPQPITPSDSLIRAATYLANLDVNGNLTNEYPKPLIITETPEATAALREVQLECDRRYNFYEA
-658 QKVFLGKCDP
+658 QNEGAAKALWARAHEKVC
-668 KLNPSWRRL
+668 KLA
-677 CCEYYPRFM
+677 
-686 VMLSVNHG
+686 MLHG
-694 IKSQGESV
+694 ISSNVYNPLITEKSVRWAWKFIDHLTQ
-702 IITDEAK
+702 
-709 SKARML
+709 RML
-715 TLWFFAQAEKVL
+715 YMADRYVYENIFDEKCQRA
-727 GDIMDCDSRS
+727 IR
-737 REMEQKLKRIFEIIR
+737 KLQEHGGR
-752 DQDRGDGVLTSTISH
+752 LSH
-767 CASGSGTTSSDRCKL
+767 SKL
-782 LAELIER
+782 LRLLHESADSMKKIAETL
-789 GWISQENNRFMV
+789 QEKGTVQVEYDSSVRPAAKIYRLV
-801 LNPPPGMGKTKLR
+801 E
-814 KK
+814 

>member
-1 MTDANE
+1 MEDAMTDANE

-16 QPGDVFEV
+16 QAGDVFEV
-24 RVLDAISADYRREH
+24 RVLDAVSADYRREH

-52 PEALKRL
+52 PEVLKRL

-122 HDFALAKAREIRDG
+122 HESALAKAREIRDG

-229 PVSRKQMQ
+229 SVSQEQMQ

-248 TDVPDDEWKHTMPAF
+248 TDIPDDEWKHTMPAF

-346 SSDVDLSGILKR
+346 NSDVDLSGILKPNRIEKQEKEAPLFPNPGPVPDKLLSIPGFIDDVVKLSMQSAPYPNRVLSFTGALALLAFLVGR
-358 KPEVE
+358 KVQDKRDNRSNIYLIALADSGTGKDHPRKVNFNIAFRAGVAGAIGDAFASGEGLE
-363 IVLPP
+363 DALFMHPSMLFQAD
-368 EPEIFRPWR
+368 EFDCIFNT
-377 EISSSDIREMLKG
+377 LK
-390 TYLGELTSIYSCVTR
+390 YSKDNRAESIN
-405 PPLPVEASLL
+405 EKLL
-415 KAIVTVACCLT
+415 K
-426 GEASVEELQR
+426 
-436 RNGTLGG
+436 
-443 LRLIGADR
+443 
-451 AKLKINTAGGQVCN
+451 
-465 VYAMLVANSASGK
+465 
-478 DIGNLIGKFAR
+478 
-489 MNNPSIRLTDGDPV
+489 
-503 MPDWNLGTSASAE
+503 
-516 GLAKVLTRKPNG
+516 
-528 LLVISEMANWLDPHH
+528 
-543 WQNKATSFLTEA
+543 
-555 FGQGYYDQN
+555 
-564 FSDRGRCVSSRS
+564 
-576 VDYCCPN
+576 
-583 IIANIQPRVFGELAD
+583 
-598 IQNIYTGFLGRFIF
+598 
-612 AVMPEFYGN
+612 FYGASN
-621 PARFDSA
+621 TIYP
-628 DLLEQM
+628 
-634 RVIVDIFLRKKGVV
+634 LRKKASAKKKDGTVHEIAHIVNPNLVLLGTAIPQYFYESLSRRVLENGLVARCIIV
-648 EVEEEYADEI
+648 EAGKRGEAGNPQPITPSDSLIRAATYLANLDVNGNLTNEYPKPLIITETPEATAAFREVQQECDRRYNFYEA
-658 QKVFLGKCDP
+658 QNEGAAKALWARAHEKVC
-668 KLNPSWRRL
+668 KLA
-677 CCEYYPRFM
+677 
-686 VMLSVNHG
+686 MLHG
-694 IKSQGESV
+694 ISSNV
-702 IITDEAK
+702 YNPLIPTN
-709 SKARML
+709 
-715 TLWFFAQAEKVL
+715 
-727 GDIMDCDSRS
+727 RS
-737 REMEQKLKRIFEIIR
+737 SG
-752 DQDRGDGVLTSTISH
+752 RGSSSTI
-767 CASGSGTTSSDRCKL
+767 
-782 LAELIER
+782 
-789 GWISQENNRFMV
+789 
-801 LNPPPGMGKTKLR
+801 
-814 KK
+814 

>member
-7 ITHALRLWF
+7 IIHALRLWF
-16 QPGDVFEV
+16 QAGDVFEV
-24 RVLDAISADYRREH
+24 RVLDAVNADYRREH

-122 HDFALAKAREIRDG
+122 HESALAKAREIRDG
-136 LSSLGWADPIMTDS
+136 LSSLGWPDSIMTDS

-216 RMARILEEPQDIV
+216 RMARILDEPQDIV
-229 PVSRKQMQ
+229 SVSLEQMQ
-237 DIVSYQSEDTQ
+237 DIVSYQSKDTQ
-248 TDVPDDEWKHTMPAF
+248 TDVPNDEWKHTMPAF

-334 REPGCYDRREEA
+334 REPGCCERHE
-346 SSDVDLSGILKR
+346 STLPDVDISGILSQ
-358 KPEVE
+358 KPKNIPFVE
-363 IVLPP
+363 IA
-368 EPEIFRPWR
+368 E
-377 EISSSDIREMLKG
+377 
-390 TYLGELTSIYSCVTR
+390 
-405 PPLPVEASLL
+405 PVESSEPSWRKLGDGDVL
-415 KAIVTVACCLT
+415 KAID
-426 GEASVEELQR
+426 
-436 RNGTLGG
+436 GTLFGRLCRYFCSVSEPALPVAVGIAKSLTLCGAALSRPRSVSPTAMEKMRAQGNIAGQIGIGPLRG
-443 LRLIGADR
+443 LNMIDTG
-451 AKLKINTAGGQVCN
+451 GGQIPN
-465 VYAMLVANSASGK
+465 FYSILVAPSSSGK
-478 DIGNLIGKFAR
+478 DIGGLLEQLAVRHNWYIGDA
-489 MNNPSIRLTDGDPV
+489 G
-503 MPDWNLGTSASAE
+503 SAE
-516 GLAKVLTRKPNG
+516 GLADAFIKMPNG
-528 LLVISEMANWLDPHH
+528 ILSISELQPWLDMKC
-543 WQNKATSFLTEA
+543 WQHNAVPFLTKS
-555 FGQGYYDQN
+555 FNKG
-564 FSDRGRCVSSRS
+564 FFKSSFSSRGGHGNIRAAN
-576 VDYCCPN
+576 YCYPN
-583 IIANIQPRVFGELAD
+583 ILACVQPDVLRKIADKSDLEN
-598 IQNIYTGFLGRFIF
+598 GFLGRFLF
-612 AVMPEFYGN
+612 ARMVHVLCQPN
-621 PARFDSA
+621 SFDLQKTLDEMSL
-628 DLLEQM
+628 LLEAFK
-634 RVIVDIFLRKKGVV
+634 RKEGVIHIEKG
-648 EVEEEYADEI
+648 YSAS
-658 QKVFLGKCDP
+658 LGKMFSKNAPEEIDF
-668 KLNPSWRRL
+668 SWKRL
-677 CCEYYPRFM
+677 INEYYPRFAFL
-686 VMLSVNHG
+686 LSL
-694 IKSQGESV
+694 
-702 IITDEAK
+702 TDDPATQCRETELKNTDWERAE
-709 SKARML
+709 L
-715 TLWFFAQAEKVL
+715 LVLWFFANAERLLLNIEDRNVDSKTRTRESLLEKVCRKIQRLDKGNGVTIRDISISGIRNSNAKERREAIAELTDRGIIVSL
-727 GDIMDCDSRS
+727 GDGRYKIDHCPPEWSDC
-737 REMEQKLKRIFEIIR
+737 
-752 DQDRGDGVLTSTISH
+752 
-767 CASGSGTTSSDRCKL
+767 
-782 LAELIER
+782 
-789 GWISQENNRFMV
+789 
-801 LNPPPGMGKTKLR
+801 
-814 KK
+814 

>member
-7 ITHALRLWF
+7 IIHALRLWF
-16 QPGDVFEV
+16 QAGDVFEV
-24 RVLDAISADYRREH
+24 RVLDAVSADYRREH

-122 HDFALAKAREIRDG
+122 HESALAKAREIRDG
-136 LSSLGWADPIMTDS
+136 LSSLGWPDPIMTDS

-229 PVSRKQMQ
+229 SVSREQMQ

-346 SSDVDLSGILKR
+346 NSDVDLSGILKPNRIEKQEKEAPLFPNPGPVPDKLLSIPGFIDDVVKLSMQSAPYPNRVLSFTGALALLAFLVGR
-358 KPEVE
+358 KVQDKRDNRSNIYLIALADSGTGKDHPRKVNFNIAFRAGVAGAIGDAFASGEGLE
-363 IVLPP
+363 DALFMHPSMLFQAD
-368 EPEIFRPWR
+368 EFDCIFNT
-377 EISSSDIREMLKG
+377 LK
-390 TYLGELTSIYSCVTR
+390 YSKDNRAESIN
-405 PPLPVEASLL
+405 EKLL
-415 KAIVTVACCLT
+415 K
-426 GEASVEELQR
+426 
-436 RNGTLGG
+436 
-443 LRLIGADR
+443 
-451 AKLKINTAGGQVCN
+451 
-465 VYAMLVANSASGK
+465 
-478 DIGNLIGKFAR
+478 
-489 MNNPSIRLTDGDPV
+489 
-503 MPDWNLGTSASAE
+503 
-516 GLAKVLTRKPNG
+516 
-528 LLVISEMANWLDPHH
+528 
-543 WQNKATSFLTEA
+543 
-555 FGQGYYDQN
+555 
-564 FSDRGRCVSSRS
+564 
-576 VDYCCPN
+576 
-583 IIANIQPRVFGELAD
+583 
-598 IQNIYTGFLGRFIF
+598 
-612 AVMPEFYGN
+612 FYGASN
-621 PARFDSA
+621 TIYP
-628 DLLEQM
+628 
-634 RVIVDIFLRKKGVV
+634 LRKKASAKKKDGTVHEIAHIVNPNLVLLGTAIPQYFYESLSRRVLENGLVARCIIVEAGKRGEAGNPQPITPSDSLIRAATYLANLDVNGNLTNEYPKPLIITETPEATAALREVQQECDRRYNFYEAQNEGAAKALWARAHEKVCKLAMLHGISGNVYNPLITEKSVRWAWKFIDHLTQRMLYMADSYVYENVFDEKCQKVIRMLREHGGRIKHAKLLNRFHDSLDNLKKVV
-648 EVEEEYADEI
+648 ETLME
-658 QKVFLGKCDP
+658 Q
-668 KLNPSWRRL
+668 
-677 CCEYYPRFM
+677 
-686 VMLSVNHG
+686 G
-694 IKSQGESV
+694 I
-702 IITDEAK
+702 
-709 SKARML
+709 L
-715 TLWFFAQAEKVL
+715 TY
-727 GDIMDCDSRS
+727 
-737 REMEQKLKRIFEIIR
+737 EMEATKTRPSKVY
-752 DQDRGDGVLTSTISH
+752 VL
-767 CASGSGTTSSDRCKL
+767 L
-782 LAELIER
+782 E
-789 GWISQENNRFMV
+789 
-801 LNPPPGMGKTKLR
+801 
-814 KK
+814 

>member
-7 ITHALRLWF
+7 IIHALRLWF
-16 QPGDVFEV
+16 QAGDVFEV
-24 RVLDAISADYRREH
+24 RVLDAVSADYRREH

-114 GVSSSNAE
+114 GVSSSNSE
-122 HDFALAKAREIRDG
+122 HESALAKAREIRDG
-136 LSSLGWADPIMTDS
+136 LSSLGWPDPIMTDS

-216 RMARILEEPQDIV
+216 RMARILDEPQDIV
-229 PVSRKQMQ
+229 PVSREQMQ
-237 DIVSYQSEDTQ
+237 DIVSYQNEDTQ

-346 SSDVDLSGILKR
+346 NSDVDLSGILKPNRIEKQEKESPLFPNPGPVPDKLLSIPGFIDDVVKLSMQSAPYPNRVLSFTGALALLAFLVGR
-358 KPEVE
+358 KVQDKRDNRSNIYLIALADSGTGKDHPRKVISISPFARESPGRSAMPSLPEK
-363 IVLPP
+363 
-368 EPEIFRPWR
+368 
-377 EISSSDIREMLKG
+377 DLKMPC
-390 TYLGELTSIYSCVTR
+390 SCTR
-405 PPLPVEASLL
+405 PCCFRRMSS
-415 KAIVTVACCLT
+415 TV
-426 GEASVEELQR
+426 
-436 RNGTLGG
+436 
-443 LRLIGADR
+443 
-451 AKLKINTAGGQVCN
+451 
-465 VYAMLVANSASGK
+465 
-478 DIGNLIGKFAR
+478 F
-489 MNNPSIRLTDGDPV
+489 SIL
-503 MPDWNLGTSASAE
+503 
-516 GLAKVLTRKPNG
+516 
-528 LLVISEMANWLDPHH
+528 
-543 WQNKATSFLTEA
+543 
-555 FGQGYYDQN
+555 
-564 FSDRGRCVSSRS
+564 
-576 VDYCCPN
+576 
-583 IIANIQPRVFGELAD
+583 
-598 IQNIYTGFLGRFIF
+598 
-612 AVMPEFYGN
+612 
-621 PARFDSA
+621 
-628 DLLEQM
+628 
-634 RVIVDIFLRKKGVV
+634 
-648 EVEEEYADEI
+648 
-658 QKVFLGKCDP
+658 
-668 KLNPSWRRL
+668 
-677 CCEYYPRFM
+677 
-686 VMLSVNHG
+686 
-694 IKSQGESV
+694 
-702 IITDEAK
+702 
-709 SKARML
+709 
-715 TLWFFAQAEKVL
+715 
-727 GDIMDCDSRS
+727 
-737 REMEQKLKRIFEIIR
+737 
-752 DQDRGDGVLTSTISH
+752 
-767 CASGSGTTSSDRCKL
+767 
-782 LAELIER
+782 
-789 GWISQENNRFMV
+789 
-801 LNPPPGMGKTKLR
+801 
-814 KK
+814 

>member
-7 ITHALRLWF
+7 IIHALRLWF
-16 QPGDVFEV
+16 QAGDVFEV
-24 RVLDAISADYRREH
+24 RVLDAVSADYRREH

-114 GVSSSNAE
+114 GVSSSNSE
-122 HDFALAKAREIRDG
+122 HESALAKAREIRDG
-136 LSSLGWADPIMTDS
+136 LSSLGWPDPIMTDS

-229 PVSRKQMQ
+229 SVSREQMQ
-237 DIVSYQSEDTQ
+237 DIVLYQNEDTQ
-248 TDVPDDEWKHTMPAF
+248 TDGPDDDWKHAMPAF

-346 SSDVDLSGILKR
+346 NSDVDLSGILKPNRIEKQEKEAPLFPNPGPVPDKLLSIPGFIDDVVKLSMQSAPYPNRVLSFTGALALLAFLVGR
-358 KPEVE
+358 KVQDKRDNRSNIYLIALADSGTGKDHPRKVNFNIAFRAGVAGAIGDAFASGEGLE
-363 IVLPP
+363 DALFMHPSMLFQAD
-368 EPEIFRPWR
+368 EFDCIFNT
-377 EISSSDIREMLKG
+377 LK
-390 TYLGELTSIYSCVTR
+390 YSKDNRAESIN
-405 PPLPVEASLL
+405 EKLL
-415 KAIVTVACCLT
+415 K
-426 GEASVEELQR
+426 
-436 RNGTLGG
+436 
-443 LRLIGADR
+443 
-451 AKLKINTAGGQVCN
+451 
-465 VYAMLVANSASGK
+465 
-478 DIGNLIGKFAR
+478 
-489 MNNPSIRLTDGDPV
+489 
-503 MPDWNLGTSASAE
+503 
-516 GLAKVLTRKPNG
+516 
-528 LLVISEMANWLDPHH
+528 
-543 WQNKATSFLTEA
+543 
-555 FGQGYYDQN
+555 
-564 FSDRGRCVSSRS
+564 
-576 VDYCCPN
+576 
-583 IIANIQPRVFGELAD
+583 
-598 IQNIYTGFLGRFIF
+598 
-612 AVMPEFYGN
+612 FYGASN
-621 PARFDSA
+621 TIYP
-628 DLLEQM
+628 
-634 RVIVDIFLRKKGVV
+634 LRKKASAKKKDGTVHEIAHIVNPNLVLLGTAIPQYFYESLSRRVLENGLVARCIIV
-648 EVEEEYADEI
+648 EAGKRGEAGNPQPITPSDSLIRAATYLANLDVNGNLTNEYPKPLIITETPEATAALREVQQECDRRYNFYEA
-658 QKVFLGKCDP
+658 QNEGAAKALWARAHEKVC
-668 KLNPSWRRL
+668 KLA
-677 CCEYYPRFM
+677 
-686 VMLSVNHG
+686 MLHG
-694 IKSQGESV
+694 ISGNVYNPLITEKSVRWAWKFIDHLTQ
-702 IITDEAK
+702 
-709 SKARML
+709 RML
-715 TLWFFAQAEKVL
+715 YMADRYVYENIFDEKCQRA
-727 GDIMDCDSRS
+727 IR
-737 REMEQKLKRIFEIIR
+737 KLQEHGGR
-752 DQDRGDGVLTSTISH
+752 LSH
-767 CASGSGTTSSDRCKL
+767 SKL
-782 LAELIER
+782 LRLLHESADSMKKIAETL
-789 GWISQENNRFMV
+789 QEKGTVQVEYDSSVRPAAKIYRLV
-801 LNPPPGMGKTKLR
+801 E
-814 KK
+814 

>member
-16 QPGDVFEV
+16 QAGDVFEV
-24 RVLDAISADYRREH
+24 RVLDAVSADYRREH

-52 PEALKRL
+52 PKALKRL

-114 GVSSSNAE
+114 GVSSSNSE
-122 HDFALAKAREIRDG
+122 HESALAKAREIRDG
-136 LSSLGWADPIMTDS
+136 LSSLGWPKPVLTDS

-165 DGELVRRVI
+165 DGELVPRVI

-229 PVSRKQMQ
+229 LVSWEQMQ
-237 DIVSYQSEDTQ
+237 DIVSHQSEDTQ

-346 SSDVDLSGILKR
+346 NSDVDLSGILKPNRIEKQEKEAPLFPNPGPVPDKLLSIPGFIDDVVKLSMQSAPYPNRVLSFTGALALLAFLVGR
-358 KPEVE
+358 KVQDKRDNRSNIYLIALADSGTGKDHPRKVNFNIAFRAGVAGAIGDAFASGEGLE
-363 IVLPP
+363 DALFMHPSMLFQAD
-368 EPEIFRPWR
+368 EFDCIFNT
-377 EISSSDIREMLKG
+377 LK
-390 TYLGELTSIYSCVTR
+390 YSKDNRAESIN
-405 PPLPVEASLL
+405 EKLL
-415 KAIVTVACCLT
+415 K
-426 GEASVEELQR
+426 
-436 RNGTLGG
+436 
-443 LRLIGADR
+443 
-451 AKLKINTAGGQVCN
+451 
-465 VYAMLVANSASGK
+465 
-478 DIGNLIGKFAR
+478 
-489 MNNPSIRLTDGDPV
+489 
-503 MPDWNLGTSASAE
+503 
-516 GLAKVLTRKPNG
+516 
-528 LLVISEMANWLDPHH
+528 
-543 WQNKATSFLTEA
+543 
-555 FGQGYYDQN
+555 
-564 FSDRGRCVSSRS
+564 
-576 VDYCCPN
+576 
-583 IIANIQPRVFGELAD
+583 
-598 IQNIYTGFLGRFIF
+598 
-612 AVMPEFYGN
+612 FYGASN
-621 PARFDSA
+621 TIYP
-628 DLLEQM
+628 
-634 RVIVDIFLRKKGVV
+634 LRKKASAKKKDGTVHEIAHIVNPNLVLLGTAIPQYFYESLSRRVLENGLVARCVIV
-648 EVEEEYADEI
+648 EAGKRGEAGNPQPITPSDSLIRAATYLANLDVNGNLTNEYPKPLIITETPEATAALREVQQECDRRYNFYEA
-658 QKVFLGKCDP
+658 QNEGAAKALWARAHEKVC
-668 KLNPSWRRL
+668 KLA
-677 CCEYYPRFM
+677 
-686 VMLSVNHG
+686 MLHG
-694 IKSQGESV
+694 ISGNV
-702 IITDEAK
+702 YNPLITDK
-709 SKARML
+709 SVKWAWKFIDHLTQRML
-715 TLWFFAQAEKVL
+715 YMADRYVYENIFDEKCQRA
-727 GDIMDCDSRS
+727 IR
-737 REMEQKLKRIFEIIR
+737 KLQEHGGR
-752 DQDRGDGVLTSTISH
+752 LPHS
-767 CASGSGTTSSDRCKL
+767 KL
-782 LAELIER
+782 LRLLHESADSMKKIAETL
-789 GWISQENNRFMV
+789 QEKGTVQVEYDSSVRPAAKIYRLV
-801 LNPPPGMGKTKLR
+801 E
-814 KK
+814 

>member
-7 ITHALRLWF
+7 IIHALRLWF
-16 QPGDVFEV
+16 QAGDVFEV
-24 RVLDAISADYRREH
+24 RVLDAVRADYRREH
-38 IESGYFDYEHISAV
+38 IESGYFDYEHISDV

-122 HDFALAKAREIRDG
+122 HESALTKAREIRDG
-136 LSSLGWADPIMTDS
+136 LSSLGWPDPIMTDS

-229 PVSRKQMQ
+229 SVSREQMQ
-237 DIVSYQSEDTQ
+237 DIVSYQNEDTQ

-346 SSDVDLSGILKR
+346 NSDVDLSGILKPNRIEKQEKEAPLFPNPGPVPDKLLSIPGFIDDVVKLSMQSAPYPNRVLSFTGALALLAFLVGR
-358 KPEVE
+358 KVQDKRDNRSNIYLIALADSGTGKDHPRKVNFNIAFRAGVAGAIGDAFASGEGLE
-363 IVLPP
+363 DALFMHPSMLFQAD
-368 EPEIFRPWR
+368 EFDCIFNT
-377 EISSSDIREMLKG
+377 LK
-390 TYLGELTSIYSCVTR
+390 YSKDNRAESIN
-405 PPLPVEASLL
+405 EKLL
-415 KAIVTVACCLT
+415 K
-426 GEASVEELQR
+426 
-436 RNGTLGG
+436 
-443 LRLIGADR
+443 
-451 AKLKINTAGGQVCN
+451 
-465 VYAMLVANSASGK
+465 
-478 DIGNLIGKFAR
+478 
-489 MNNPSIRLTDGDPV
+489 
-503 MPDWNLGTSASAE
+503 
-516 GLAKVLTRKPNG
+516 
-528 LLVISEMANWLDPHH
+528 
-543 WQNKATSFLTEA
+543 
-555 FGQGYYDQN
+555 
-564 FSDRGRCVSSRS
+564 
-576 VDYCCPN
+576 
-583 IIANIQPRVFGELAD
+583 
-598 IQNIYTGFLGRFIF
+598 
-612 AVMPEFYGN
+612 FYGASN
-621 PARFDSA
+621 TIYP
-628 DLLEQM
+628 
-634 RVIVDIFLRKKGVV
+634 LRKKASAKKKDGTVHEIAHIVNPNLVLLGTAIPQYFYESLSRRVLENGLVARCIIVEAGKRGEAGNPQPITPSDSLIRAATYLANLDVNGNLTNEYPKPLIITETPEATAALREVQQECDRRYNFYEAQNEGAAKALWARAHEKVCKLAMLHGISGNVYNPLITEKSVKWAWKFIDHLTRRMLYMADSYVYENVFDEKCQKVIRMLREHGGRIKHAKLLNRFHDSLDNLKKVV
-648 EVEEEYADEI
+648 ETLME
-658 QKVFLGKCDP
+658 Q
-668 KLNPSWRRL
+668 
-677 CCEYYPRFM
+677 
-686 VMLSVNHG
+686 G
-694 IKSQGESV
+694 I
-702 IITDEAK
+702 
-709 SKARML
+709 L
-715 TLWFFAQAEKVL
+715 TY
-727 GDIMDCDSRS
+727 
-737 REMEQKLKRIFEIIR
+737 EMEATKTRPSKVY
-752 DQDRGDGVLTSTISH
+752 VL
-767 CASGSGTTSSDRCKL
+767 L
-782 LAELIER
+782 E
-789 GWISQENNRFMV
+789 
-801 LNPPPGMGKTKLR
+801 
-814 KK
+814 

>member
-7 ITHALRLWF
+7 IIHALRLWF
-16 QPGDVFEV
+16 QAGDVFEV
-24 RVLDAISADYRREH
+24 RVLDAVSADYRREH

-108 DPRRAS
+108 DPRRAA

-122 HDFALAKAREIRDG
+122 HESALAKAREIRDG
-136 LSSLGWADPIMTDS
+136 LSSLGWPDPIMTDS

-229 PVSRKQMQ
+229 SVSLKQMQ
-237 DIVSYQSEDTQ
+237 DIVSYQNKNPQ
-248 TDVPDDEWKHTMPAF
+248 TDVPDDEWKHTIPAF

-346 SSDVDLSGILKR
+346 NSDVDLSGILKPNRIEKQEKEAPLFPNPGPVPDKLLSIPGFIDDVVKLSMQSAPYPNRVLSFTGALALLAFLVGR
-358 KPEVE
+358 KVQDKRDNRSNIYLIALADSGTGKDHPRKVNFNIAFRAGVAGAIGDAFASGEGLE
-363 IVLPP
+363 DALFMHPSMLFQAD
-368 EPEIFRPWR
+368 EFDCIFNT
-377 EISSSDIREMLKG
+377 LK
-390 TYLGELTSIYSCVTR
+390 YSKDNRAESIN
-405 PPLPVEASLL
+405 EKLL
-415 KAIVTVACCLT
+415 K
-426 GEASVEELQR
+426 
-436 RNGTLGG
+436 
-443 LRLIGADR
+443 
-451 AKLKINTAGGQVCN
+451 
-465 VYAMLVANSASGK
+465 
-478 DIGNLIGKFAR
+478 
-489 MNNPSIRLTDGDPV
+489 
-503 MPDWNLGTSASAE
+503 
-516 GLAKVLTRKPNG
+516 
-528 LLVISEMANWLDPHH
+528 
-543 WQNKATSFLTEA
+543 
-555 FGQGYYDQN
+555 
-564 FSDRGRCVSSRS
+564 
-576 VDYCCPN
+576 
-583 IIANIQPRVFGELAD
+583 
-598 IQNIYTGFLGRFIF
+598 
-612 AVMPEFYGN
+612 FYGASN
-621 PARFDSA
+621 TIYP
-628 DLLEQM
+628 
-634 RVIVDIFLRKKGVV
+634 LRKKASAKKKDGTVHEIAHIVNPNLVLLGTAIPQYFYESLSRRVLENGLVARCVIV
-648 EVEEEYADEI
+648 EAGKRGEAGNPQPITPSDSLIRAATYLANLDVNGNLTNEYPKPLIITETPEATAALREVQQECDRRYNFYEA
-658 QKVFLGKCDP
+658 QNEGAAKALWARAHEKVC
-668 KLNPSWRRL
+668 KLA
-677 CCEYYPRFM
+677 
-686 VMLSVNHG
+686 MLHG
-694 IKSQGESV
+694 ISGNVYNPLITEKSVRWAWKFINHLTQ
-702 IITDEAK
+702 
-709 SKARML
+709 RML
-715 TLWFFAQAEKVL
+715 YMADRYVYENIFDEKCQRAIRKLQEHGGRLSHSKLLRLLHESADSMKKIAETLQEK
-727 GDIMDCDSRS
+727 
-737 REMEQKLKRIFEIIR
+737 
-752 DQDRGDGVLTSTISH
+752 
-767 CASGSGTTSSDRCKL
+767 GTVQVEYDSSDRPAAKIYRL
-782 LAELIER
+782 VE
-789 GWISQENNRFMV
+789 
-801 LNPPPGMGKTKLR
+801 
-814 KK
+814 

>member
-16 QPGDVFEV
+16 QVGDVFEV
-24 RVLDAISADYRREH
+24 RVLDAVSADYRREH

-122 HDFALAKAREIRDG
+122 HESALAKAREIRDG
-136 LSSLGWADPIMTDS
+136 LSSLGWPDSIMTDS
-150 GNGAQLMYRIDLPAD
+150 GNGAQLMYRIDLPAN

-229 PVSRKQMQ
+229 SVSREQMQ
-237 DIVSYQSEDTQ
+237 DIVSHQSEDTQ
-248 TDVPDDEWKHTMPAF
+248 TDVPDDDWKHTMPAF

-297 AHTNKSAVLIQE
+297 AHANKSAVLIQE

-346 SSDVDLSGILKR
+346 NSDVDLSGILKPNRIEKQEKEAPLFPNPGPVPDKLLSIPGFIDDVVKLSMQSAPYPNRVLSFTGALALLAFLVGR
-358 KPEVE
+358 KVQDKRDNRSNIYLIALADSGTGKDHPRKVNFNIAFRAGVAGAIGDAFASGEGLE
-363 IVLPP
+363 DALFMHPSMLFQAD
-368 EPEIFRPWR
+368 EFDCIFNT
-377 EISSSDIREMLKG
+377 LK
-390 TYLGELTSIYSCVTR
+390 YSKDNRAESIN
-405 PPLPVEASLL
+405 EKLL
-415 KAIVTVACCLT
+415 K
-426 GEASVEELQR
+426 
-436 RNGTLGG
+436 
-443 LRLIGADR
+443 
-451 AKLKINTAGGQVCN
+451 
-465 VYAMLVANSASGK
+465 
-478 DIGNLIGKFAR
+478 
-489 MNNPSIRLTDGDPV
+489 
-503 MPDWNLGTSASAE
+503 
-516 GLAKVLTRKPNG
+516 
-528 LLVISEMANWLDPHH
+528 
-543 WQNKATSFLTEA
+543 
-555 FGQGYYDQN
+555 
-564 FSDRGRCVSSRS
+564 
-576 VDYCCPN
+576 
-583 IIANIQPRVFGELAD
+583 
-598 IQNIYTGFLGRFIF
+598 
-612 AVMPEFYGN
+612 FYGASN
-621 PARFDSA
+621 TIYP
-628 DLLEQM
+628 
-634 RVIVDIFLRKKGVV
+634 LRKKASAKKKDGTVHEIAHIVNPNLVLLGTAIPQYFYESLSRRVLENGPVARCIIV
-648 EVEEEYADEI
+648 EAGKRGEAGNPQPITPSDSLIRAATYLANLDVNGNLTNEYPKPLIITETPEATAALREVQQECDRRYNFYEA
-658 QKVFLGKCDP
+658 QNEGAAKALWARAHEKVC
-668 KLNPSWRRL
+668 KLA
-677 CCEYYPRFM
+677 
-686 VMLSVNHG
+686 MLHG
-694 IKSQGESV
+694 ISGNVYNPLITEKSVRWAWKFIDHLTQ
-702 IITDEAK
+702 
-709 SKARML
+709 RML
-715 TLWFFAQAEKVL
+715 YMADRYVYENIFDEKCQRA
-727 GDIMDCDSRS
+727 IR
-737 REMEQKLKRIFEIIR
+737 KLQEHGGR
-752 DQDRGDGVLTSTISH
+752 LPHS
-767 CASGSGTTSSDRCKL
+767 KL
-782 LAELIER
+782 LRLLHESADSMKKIAETL
-789 GWISQENNRFMV
+789 QEKGTVQVEYDSSVRPAAKIYRLV
-801 LNPPPGMGKTKLR
+801 E
-814 KK
+814 

>member
-16 QPGDVFEV
+16 QAGDVFEV
-24 RVLDAISADYRREH
+24 RVLDAVSADYRREH

-136 LSSLGWADPIMTDS
+136 LSSLGWPDPIMTDS

-216 RMARILEEPQDIV
+216 RMARILDEPQDIV
-229 PVSRKQMQ
+229 SVSREQMQ
-237 DIVSYQSEDTQ
+237 DIVSYQSKDTQ

-323 SGNDWRALREL
+323 SGNDWHALREL

-346 SSDVDLSGILKR
+346 NSDVDLSGILKPNRIEKQEKEAPLFPNPGPVPDKLLSIPGFIDDVVKLSMQSAPYPNRVLSFTGALALLAFLVGR
-358 KPEVE
+358 KVQDKRDNRSNIYLIALADSGTGKDHPRKVNFNIAFRAGVAGAIGDAFASGEGLE
-363 IVLPP
+363 DALFMHPSMLFQAD
-368 EPEIFRPWR
+368 EFDCIFNT
-377 EISSSDIREMLKG
+377 LK
-390 TYLGELTSIYSCVTR
+390 YSKDNRAESIN
-405 PPLPVEASLL
+405 EKLL
-415 KAIVTVACCLT
+415 K
-426 GEASVEELQR
+426 
-436 RNGTLGG
+436 
-443 LRLIGADR
+443 
-451 AKLKINTAGGQVCN
+451 
-465 VYAMLVANSASGK
+465 
-478 DIGNLIGKFAR
+478 
-489 MNNPSIRLTDGDPV
+489 
-503 MPDWNLGTSASAE
+503 
-516 GLAKVLTRKPNG
+516 
-528 LLVISEMANWLDPHH
+528 
-543 WQNKATSFLTEA
+543 
-555 FGQGYYDQN
+555 
-564 FSDRGRCVSSRS
+564 
-576 VDYCCPN
+576 
-583 IIANIQPRVFGELAD
+583 
-598 IQNIYTGFLGRFIF
+598 
-612 AVMPEFYGN
+612 FYGASN
-621 PARFDSA
+621 TIYP
-628 DLLEQM
+628 
-634 RVIVDIFLRKKGVV
+634 LRKKASAKKKDGTVHEIAHIVNPNLVLLGTAIPQYFYESLSRRVLENGLVARCIIV
-648 EVEEEYADEI
+648 EAGKRGEAGNPQPITPSDSLIRAATYLANLDVNGNLTNEYPKPLIITETPEATAALREVQLECDRRYNFYEA
-658 QKVFLGKCDP
+658 QNEGAAKALWARAHEKVC
-668 KLNPSWRRL
+668 KLA
-677 CCEYYPRFM
+677 
-686 VMLSVNHG
+686 MLHG
-694 IKSQGESV
+694 ISSNV
-702 IITDEAK
+702 YNPLITDK
-709 SKARML
+709 SVKWAWKFIDHLTQRML
-715 TLWFFAQAEKVL
+715 YMADRYVYENIFDEKCQRA
-727 GDIMDCDSRS
+727 IR
-737 REMEQKLKRIFEIIR
+737 KLQEHGGR
-752 DQDRGDGVLTSTISH
+752 LPHS
-767 CASGSGTTSSDRCKL
+767 KL
-782 LAELIER
+782 LRLLHESADSMKKIAETL
-789 GWISQENNRFMV
+789 QEKGTVQVEYDSSVRPAAKIYRLV
-801 LNPPPGMGKTKLR
+801 E
-814 KK
+814 

>member
-16 QPGDVFEV
+16 QAGDVFEV
-24 RVLDAISADYRREH
+24 RVLDAVSADYRREH

-114 GVSSSNAE
+114 GVSSSNSE

-150 GNGAQLMYRIDLPAD
+150 GNGAQLMYRIDLPAN

-216 RMARILEEPQDIV
+216 RMARILEEPEDIV
-229 PVSRKQMQ
+229 SVPQEQMQ
-237 DIVSYQSEDTQ
+237 DIVSYQNGATQ
-248 TDVPDDEWKHTMPAF
+248 TDVPGDEWKHTMPAF

-346 SSDVDLSGILKR
+346 NSDVDLSGILKPNRIEKQEKEAPLFPNPGPVPDKLLSIPGFIDDVVKLSMQSAPYPNRVLSFTGALALLAFLVGR
-358 KPEVE
+358 KVQDKRDNRSNIYLIALADSGTGKDHPRKVNFNIAFRAGVAGAIGDAFASGEGLE
-363 IVLPP
+363 DALFMHPSMLFQAD
-368 EPEIFRPWR
+368 EFDCIFNT
-377 EISSSDIREMLKG
+377 LK
-390 TYLGELTSIYSCVTR
+390 YSKDNRAESIN
-405 PPLPVEASLL
+405 EKLL
-415 KAIVTVACCLT
+415 K
-426 GEASVEELQR
+426 
-436 RNGTLGG
+436 
-443 LRLIGADR
+443 
-451 AKLKINTAGGQVCN
+451 
-465 VYAMLVANSASGK
+465 
-478 DIGNLIGKFAR
+478 
-489 MNNPSIRLTDGDPV
+489 
-503 MPDWNLGTSASAE
+503 
-516 GLAKVLTRKPNG
+516 
-528 LLVISEMANWLDPHH
+528 
-543 WQNKATSFLTEA
+543 
-555 FGQGYYDQN
+555 
-564 FSDRGRCVSSRS
+564 
-576 VDYCCPN
+576 
-583 IIANIQPRVFGELAD
+583 
-598 IQNIYTGFLGRFIF
+598 
-612 AVMPEFYGN
+612 FYGASN
-621 PARFDSA
+621 TIYP
-628 DLLEQM
+628 
-634 RVIVDIFLRKKGVV
+634 LRKKASAKKKDGTVHEIAHIVNPNLVLLGTAIPQYFYESLSRRVLENGLVARCIIVEAGKRGEAGNPQPITPSDSLIRAATYLANLDVNGNLTNEYPKPLIITETPEATAALREVQQECDRRYNFYEAQNEGAAKALWARAHEKVCKLAMLHGISSNVYNPLITDKSVKWAWKFIDHLTRRMLYMADSYVYENVFDEKCQKVIRMLREHGGRIKHAKLLNRFHDSLDNLKKVV
-648 EVEEEYADEI
+648 ETLME
-658 QKVFLGKCDP
+658 Q
-668 KLNPSWRRL
+668 
-677 CCEYYPRFM
+677 
-686 VMLSVNHG
+686 G
-694 IKSQGESV
+694 I
-702 IITDEAK
+702 
-709 SKARML
+709 L
-715 TLWFFAQAEKVL
+715 TY
-727 GDIMDCDSRS
+727 
-737 REMEQKLKRIFEIIR
+737 EMEATKTRPSKVY
-752 DQDRGDGVLTSTISH
+752 VL
-767 CASGSGTTSSDRCKL
+767 L
-782 LAELIER
+782 E
-789 GWISQENNRFMV
+789 
-801 LNPPPGMGKTKLR
+801 
-814 KK
+814 

>member
-1 MTDANE
+1 MENAMTDANE

-16 QPGDVFEV
+16 QVGDVFEV
-24 RVLDAISADYRREH
+24 RVLDAVSADYRREH

-122 HDFALAKAREIRDG
+122 HESALAKAREIRNG
-136 LSSLGWADPIMTDS
+136 LSSLGWPDPIMTDS
-150 GNGAQLMYRIDLPAD
+150 GNGAQLMYRIELPAD

-216 RMARILEEPQDIV
+216 RMARLLEEPQDIV
-229 PVSRKQMQ
+229 SVSREQMQ

-263 DLDSWIAQ
+263 DLDSWIVQ

-346 SSDVDLSGILKR
+346 NSDVDLSGILKPNRIEKQEKEAPLFPNPGPVPDKLLSISGFIDDVVKLSMQSAPYPNRVLSFTGALALLAFLVGR
-358 KPEVE
+358 KVQDKRDNRSNIYLIALADSGTGKDHPRKVNFNIAFRAGVAGAIGDAFASGEGLE
-363 IVLPP
+363 DALFMHPSMLFQAD
-368 EPEIFRPWR
+368 EFDCIFNT
-377 EISSSDIREMLKG
+377 LK
-390 TYLGELTSIYSCVTR
+390 YSKDNRAESIN
-405 PPLPVEASLL
+405 EKLL
-415 KAIVTVACCLT
+415 K
-426 GEASVEELQR
+426 
-436 RNGTLGG
+436 
-443 LRLIGADR
+443 
-451 AKLKINTAGGQVCN
+451 
-465 VYAMLVANSASGK
+465 
-478 DIGNLIGKFAR
+478 
-489 MNNPSIRLTDGDPV
+489 
-503 MPDWNLGTSASAE
+503 
-516 GLAKVLTRKPNG
+516 
-528 LLVISEMANWLDPHH
+528 
-543 WQNKATSFLTEA
+543 
-555 FGQGYYDQN
+555 
-564 FSDRGRCVSSRS
+564 
-576 VDYCCPN
+576 
-583 IIANIQPRVFGELAD
+583 
-598 IQNIYTGFLGRFIF
+598 
-612 AVMPEFYGN
+612 FYGASN
-621 PARFDSA
+621 TIYP
-628 DLLEQM
+628 
-634 RVIVDIFLRKKGVV
+634 LRKKASAKKKDGTVHEIAHIVNPNLVLLGTAIPQYFYESLSRRVLENGLVARCIIV
-648 EVEEEYADEI
+648 EAGKRGEAGNPQPITPSDSLIRAATYLANLDVNGNLTNEYPKPLIITETPEATAALREVQQECDRRYNFYEA
-658 QKVFLGKCDP
+658 QNEGAAKALWARAHEKVC
-668 KLNPSWRRL
+668 KLA
-677 CCEYYPRFM
+677 
-686 VMLSVNHG
+686 MLHG
-694 IKSQGESV
+694 ISGNVYNPLITEKSVRWAWKFIDHLTQ
-702 IITDEAK
+702 
-709 SKARML
+709 RML
-715 TLWFFAQAEKVL
+715 YMADRYVYENIFDEKCQRA
-727 GDIMDCDSRS
+727 IR
-737 REMEQKLKRIFEIIR
+737 KLQEHGGR
-752 DQDRGDGVLTSTISH
+752 LSH
-767 CASGSGTTSSDRCKL
+767 SKL
-782 LAELIER
+782 LRLLHESADSMKKIAETL
-789 GWISQENNRFMV
+789 QEKGTVQVEYDSSVRPAAKIYRLV
-801 LNPPPGMGKTKLR
+801 E
-814 KK
+814 

>member
-7 ITHALRLWF
+7 IIHALRLWF
-16 QPGDVFEV
+16 QAGDVFEV
-24 RVLDAISADYRREH
+24 RVLDAVSADYRREH

-122 HDFALAKAREIRDG
+122 HESALAKAREIRDG

-216 RMARILEEPQDIV
+216 RMARILDEPQDIV
-229 PVSRKQMQ
+229 SVSREQMQ

-346 SSDVDLSGILKR
+346 NSDVDLSGILKPNRIEKQEKEAPLFPNPGPVPDKLLSIPGFIDDVVKLSMQSAPYPNRVLSFTGALALLAFLVGR
-358 KPEVE
+358 KVQDKRDNRSNIYLIALADSGTGKDHPRKVNFNIAFRAGVAGAIGDAFASGEGLE
-363 IVLPP
+363 DALFMHPSMLFQAD
-368 EPEIFRPWR
+368 EFDCIFNT
-377 EISSSDIREMLKG
+377 LK
-390 TYLGELTSIYSCVTR
+390 YSKDNRAESIN
-405 PPLPVEASLL
+405 EKLL
-415 KAIVTVACCLT
+415 K
-426 GEASVEELQR
+426 
-436 RNGTLGG
+436 
-443 LRLIGADR
+443 
-451 AKLKINTAGGQVCN
+451 
-465 VYAMLVANSASGK
+465 
-478 DIGNLIGKFAR
+478 
-489 MNNPSIRLTDGDPV
+489 
-503 MPDWNLGTSASAE
+503 
-516 GLAKVLTRKPNG
+516 
-528 LLVISEMANWLDPHH
+528 
-543 WQNKATSFLTEA
+543 
-555 FGQGYYDQN
+555 
-564 FSDRGRCVSSRS
+564 
-576 VDYCCPN
+576 
-583 IIANIQPRVFGELAD
+583 
-598 IQNIYTGFLGRFIF
+598 
-612 AVMPEFYGN
+612 FYGASN
-621 PARFDSA
+621 TIYP
-628 DLLEQM
+628 
-634 RVIVDIFLRKKGVV
+634 LRKKASAKKKDGTVHEIAHIVNPNLVLLGTAIPQYFYESLSRRVLENGLVARCIIV
-648 EVEEEYADEI
+648 EAGKRGEAGNPQPITPSDSLIRAATYLANLDVNGNLTNEYPKPLIITETPEATAALREVQQECDRRYNFYEA
-658 QKVFLGKCDP
+658 QNEGAAKALWARAHEKVC
-668 KLNPSWRRL
+668 KLA
-677 CCEYYPRFM
+677 
-686 VMLSVNHG
+686 MLHG
-694 IKSQGESV
+694 ISGNV
-702 IITDEAK
+702 YNPLITDK
-709 SKARML
+709 SVRWAWKFIDHLTQRML
-715 TLWFFAQAEKVL
+715 YMADRYVYENIFDEKCQRA
-727 GDIMDCDSRS
+727 IR
-737 REMEQKLKRIFEIIR
+737 KLQEHGGR
-752 DQDRGDGVLTSTISH
+752 LPHS
-767 CASGSGTTSSDRCKL
+767 KL
-782 LAELIER
+782 LRLLHESADSMKKIAETL
-789 GWISQENNRFMV
+789 QEKGTVQVEYDSSVRPAAKIYRLV
-801 LNPPPGMGKTKLR
+801 E
-814 KK
+814 

>member
-16 QPGDVFEV
+16 QAGDVFEV
-24 RVLDAISADYRREH
+24 RVLDAVSADYRREH

-122 HDFALAKAREIRDG
+122 HESALAKAREIRDG

-216 RMARILEEPQDIV
+216 RMARILDKPQDIV
-229 PVSRKQMQ
+229 SVSREQMQ
-237 DIVSYQSEDTQ
+237 DIVSYQNVAPLA
-248 TDVPDDEWKHTMPAF
+248 DVPDDEWKHTMPAF

-346 SSDVDLSGILKR
+346 NSDVDLSGILKPNRIEKQEKEAPLFPNPGPVPDKLLSIPGFIDDVVKLSMQSAPYPNRVLSFTGALALLAFLVGR
-358 KPEVE
+358 KVQDKRDNRSNIYLIALADSGTGKDHPRKVNFNIAFRAGVAGAIGDAFASGEGLE
-363 IVLPP
+363 DALFMHPSMLFQAD
-368 EPEIFRPWR
+368 EFDCIFNT
-377 EISSSDIREMLKG
+377 LK
-390 TYLGELTSIYSCVTR
+390 YSKDNRAESIN
-405 PPLPVEASLL
+405 EKLL
-415 KAIVTVACCLT
+415 K
-426 GEASVEELQR
+426 
-436 RNGTLGG
+436 
-443 LRLIGADR
+443 
-451 AKLKINTAGGQVCN
+451 
-465 VYAMLVANSASGK
+465 
-478 DIGNLIGKFAR
+478 
-489 MNNPSIRLTDGDPV
+489 
-503 MPDWNLGTSASAE
+503 
-516 GLAKVLTRKPNG
+516 
-528 LLVISEMANWLDPHH
+528 
-543 WQNKATSFLTEA
+543 
-555 FGQGYYDQN
+555 
-564 FSDRGRCVSSRS
+564 
-576 VDYCCPN
+576 
-583 IIANIQPRVFGELAD
+583 
-598 IQNIYTGFLGRFIF
+598 
-612 AVMPEFYGN
+612 FYGASN
-621 PARFDSA
+621 TIYP
-628 DLLEQM
+628 
-634 RVIVDIFLRKKGVV
+634 LRKKASAKKKDGTVHEIAHIVNPNLVLLGTAIPQYFYESLSRRVLENGLVARCIIVEAGKRGEAGNPQPITPSDSLIRAATYLANLDVNGNLTNEYPKPLIITETPEATAALREVQQECDRRYNFYEAQNEGAAKALWARAHEKVCKLAMLHGISGNVYNPLITDKSVKWAWKFIDHLTRRMLYMADSYVYENVFDEKCQKVIRMLREHGGRIKHAKLLNRFHDSLDNLKKVV
-648 EVEEEYADEI
+648 ETLME
-658 QKVFLGKCDP
+658 Q
-668 KLNPSWRRL
+668 
-677 CCEYYPRFM
+677 
-686 VMLSVNHG
+686 G
-694 IKSQGESV
+694 I
-702 IITDEAK
+702 
-709 SKARML
+709 L
-715 TLWFFAQAEKVL
+715 TY
-727 GDIMDCDSRS
+727 
-737 REMEQKLKRIFEIIR
+737 EMEATKTRPSKVY
-752 DQDRGDGVLTSTISH
+752 VL
-767 CASGSGTTSSDRCKL
+767 L
-782 LAELIER
+782 E
-789 GWISQENNRFMV
+789 
-801 LNPPPGMGKTKLR
+801 
-814 KK
+814 

>member
-16 QPGDVFEV
+16 QAGDVFEV
-24 RVLDAISADYRREH
+24 RVLDAVSADYRRGH

-122 HDFALAKAREIRDG
+122 HESALDKAREIRDG

-229 PVSRKQMQ
+229 SVSREQMQ

-334 REPGCYDRREEA
+334 REPGCCDRREEA
-346 SSDVDLSGILKR
+346 NSDVDLSGILKPNRIEKQEKEAPLFPNPGPVPDKLLSIPGFIDDVVKLSMQSAPYPNRVLSFTGALALLAFLVGR
-358 KPEVE
+358 KVQDKRDNRSNIYLIALADSGTGKDHPRKVNFNIAFRAGVAGAIGDAFASGEGLE
-363 IVLPP
+363 DALFMHPSMLFQAD
-368 EPEIFRPWR
+368 EFDCIFNT
-377 EISSSDIREMLKG
+377 LK
-390 TYLGELTSIYSCVTR
+390 YSKDNRAESIN
-405 PPLPVEASLL
+405 EKLL
-415 KAIVTVACCLT
+415 K
-426 GEASVEELQR
+426 
-436 RNGTLGG
+436 
-443 LRLIGADR
+443 
-451 AKLKINTAGGQVCN
+451 
-465 VYAMLVANSASGK
+465 
-478 DIGNLIGKFAR
+478 
-489 MNNPSIRLTDGDPV
+489 
-503 MPDWNLGTSASAE
+503 
-516 GLAKVLTRKPNG
+516 
-528 LLVISEMANWLDPHH
+528 
-543 WQNKATSFLTEA
+543 
-555 FGQGYYDQN
+555 
-564 FSDRGRCVSSRS
+564 
-576 VDYCCPN
+576 
-583 IIANIQPRVFGELAD
+583 
-598 IQNIYTGFLGRFIF
+598 
-612 AVMPEFYGN
+612 FYGASN
-621 PARFDSA
+621 TIYP
-628 DLLEQM
+628 
-634 RVIVDIFLRKKGVV
+634 LRKKASAKKKDGTVHEIAHIVNPNLVLLGTAIPQYFYESLSRRVLENGLVARCIIV
-648 EVEEEYADEI
+648 EAGKRGEAGNPQPITPSDSLIRAATYLANLDVNGNLTNEYPKPLIITETPEATAALREVQQECDRRYNFYEA
-658 QKVFLGKCDP
+658 QNEGAAKALWARAHEKVC
-668 KLNPSWRRL
+668 KLA
-677 CCEYYPRFM
+677 
-686 VMLSVNHG
+686 MLHG
-694 IKSQGESV
+694 ISSNVYNPLITEKSVRWAWKFIDHLTQ
-702 IITDEAK
+702 
-709 SKARML
+709 RML
-715 TLWFFAQAEKVL
+715 YMADRYVYENIFDEKCQRA
-727 GDIMDCDSRS
+727 IR
-737 REMEQKLKRIFEIIR
+737 KLQEHGGR
-752 DQDRGDGVLTSTISH
+752 LSH
-767 CASGSGTTSSDRCKL
+767 SKL
-782 LAELIER
+782 LRLLHESADSMKKIAETL
-789 GWISQENNRFMV
+789 QEKGTVQVEYDSSVRPAAKIYRLV
-801 LNPPPGMGKTKLR
+801 E
-814 KK
+814 

>member
-16 QPGDVFEV
+16 QAGDVFEV
-24 RVLDAISADYRREH
+24 RVLDAVSADYRREH

-122 HDFALAKAREIRDG
+122 HESALAKAREIRDG

-174 GEIAKA
+174 DEIAKA

-229 PVSRKQMQ
+229 PVSREQMQ
-237 DIVSYQSEDTQ
+237 DIVSYQNEAPLA
-248 TDVPDDEWKHTMPAF
+248 DVPDDEWKHTMPAF

-334 REPGCYDRREEA
+334 REPGCYNRREEA
-346 SSDVDLSGILKR
+346 NSDVDLSGILKPNRIEKQEKEAPLFPNPGPVPDKLLSIPGFIDDVVKLSMQSAPYPNRVLSFTGALALLAFLVGR
-358 KPEVE
+358 KVQDKRDNRSNIYLIALADSGTGKDHPRKVNFNIAFRAGVAGAIGDAFASGEGLE
-363 IVLPP
+363 DALFMHPSMLFQAD
-368 EPEIFRPWR
+368 EFDCIFNT
-377 EISSSDIREMLKG
+377 LK
-390 TYLGELTSIYSCVTR
+390 YSKDNRAESIN
-405 PPLPVEASLL
+405 EKLL
-415 KAIVTVACCLT
+415 K
-426 GEASVEELQR
+426 
-436 RNGTLGG
+436 
-443 LRLIGADR
+443 
-451 AKLKINTAGGQVCN
+451 
-465 VYAMLVANSASGK
+465 
-478 DIGNLIGKFAR
+478 
-489 MNNPSIRLTDGDPV
+489 
-503 MPDWNLGTSASAE
+503 
-516 GLAKVLTRKPNG
+516 
-528 LLVISEMANWLDPHH
+528 
-543 WQNKATSFLTEA
+543 
-555 FGQGYYDQN
+555 
-564 FSDRGRCVSSRS
+564 
-576 VDYCCPN
+576 
-583 IIANIQPRVFGELAD
+583 
-598 IQNIYTGFLGRFIF
+598 
-612 AVMPEFYGN
+612 FYGASN
-621 PARFDSA
+621 TIYP
-628 DLLEQM
+628 
-634 RVIVDIFLRKKGVV
+634 LRKKASAKKKDGTVHEIAHIVNPNLVLLGTAIPQYFYESLSRRVLENGLVARCIIV
-648 EVEEEYADEI
+648 EAGKRGEAGNPQPITPSDSLIRAATYLANLDVNGNLTNEYPKPLIITETPEATAALREVQQECDRRYNFYEA
-658 QKVFLGKCDP
+658 QNEGAAKALWARAHEKVC
-668 KLNPSWRRL
+668 KLA
-677 CCEYYPRFM
+677 
-686 VMLSVNHG
+686 MLHG
-694 IKSQGESV
+694 ISGNVYNPLITEKSVRWAWKFIDHLTQ
-702 IITDEAK
+702 
-709 SKARML
+709 RML
-715 TLWFFAQAEKVL
+715 YMADRYVYENIFDEKCQRA
-727 GDIMDCDSRS
+727 IR
-737 REMEQKLKRIFEIIR
+737 KLQEHGGR
-752 DQDRGDGVLTSTISH
+752 LPHS
-767 CASGSGTTSSDRCKL
+767 KL
-782 LAELIER
+782 LRLLHESADSMKKIAETL
-789 GWISQENNRFMV
+789 QEKGTVQVEYDSSVRPAAKIYRLV
-801 LNPPPGMGKTKLR
+801 E
-814 KK
+814 

>member
-1 MTDANE
+1 MENAMTDANE

-16 QPGDVFEV
+16 QAGDVFEV
-24 RVLDAISADYRREH
+24 RVLDAVSADYRREH

-114 GVSSSNAE
+114 GVSSSNSE
-122 HDFALAKAREIRDG
+122 HESALAKAREIRDG

-229 PVSRKQMQ
+229 SVSREQMQ
-237 DIVSYQSEDTQ
+237 DIVSYQNEDTQ
-248 TDVPDDEWKHTMPAF
+248 TDAPDDEWKHTIPAF

-309 PSGAVAFKCHHNGC
+309 SSGAVAFKCHHNGC

-346 SSDVDLSGILKR
+346 NSDVDLSGILKPNRIEKQEKEAPLFPNPGPVPDKLLSIPGFIDDVVKLSMQSAPYPNRVLSFTGALALLAFLVGR
-358 KPEVE
+358 KVQDKRDNRSNIYLIALADSGTGKDHPRKVNFNIAFRAGVAGAIGDAFASGEGLE
-363 IVLPP
+363 DALFMHPSMLFQAD
-368 EPEIFRPWR
+368 EFDCIFNT
-377 EISSSDIREMLKG
+377 LK
-390 TYLGELTSIYSCVTR
+390 YSKDNRAESIN
-405 PPLPVEASLL
+405 EKLL
-415 KAIVTVACCLT
+415 K
-426 GEASVEELQR
+426 
-436 RNGTLGG
+436 
-443 LRLIGADR
+443 
-451 AKLKINTAGGQVCN
+451 
-465 VYAMLVANSASGK
+465 
-478 DIGNLIGKFAR
+478 
-489 MNNPSIRLTDGDPV
+489 
-503 MPDWNLGTSASAE
+503 
-516 GLAKVLTRKPNG
+516 
-528 LLVISEMANWLDPHH
+528 
-543 WQNKATSFLTEA
+543 
-555 FGQGYYDQN
+555 
-564 FSDRGRCVSSRS
+564 
-576 VDYCCPN
+576 
-583 IIANIQPRVFGELAD
+583 
-598 IQNIYTGFLGRFIF
+598 
-612 AVMPEFYGN
+612 FYGASN
-621 PARFDSA
+621 TIYP
-628 DLLEQM
+628 
-634 RVIVDIFLRKKGVV
+634 LRKKASAKKKDGTVHEIAHIVNPNLVLLGTAIPQYFYESLSRRVLENGLVARCIIVEAGKRGEAGNPQPITPSDSLIRAATYLANLDVNGNLTNEYPKPLIITETPEATAALREVQQECDRRYNFYEAQNEGAAKALWARAHEKVCKLAMLHGISSNVYNPLITDKSVKWAWKFIDHLTRRMLYMADSYVYENVFDEKCQKVIRMLREHGGRIKHAKLLNRFHDSLDNLKKVV
-648 EVEEEYADEI
+648 ETLME
-658 QKVFLGKCDP
+658 Q
-668 KLNPSWRRL
+668 
-677 CCEYYPRFM
+677 
-686 VMLSVNHG
+686 G
-694 IKSQGESV
+694 I
-702 IITDEAK
+702 
-709 SKARML
+709 L
-715 TLWFFAQAEKVL
+715 TY
-727 GDIMDCDSRS
+727 
-737 REMEQKLKRIFEIIR
+737 EMEATKTRPSKVY
-752 DQDRGDGVLTSTISH
+752 VL
-767 CASGSGTTSSDRCKL
+767 L
-782 LAELIER
+782 E
-789 GWISQENNRFMV
+789 
-801 LNPPPGMGKTKLR
+801 
-814 KK
+814 

>member
-16 QPGDVFEV
+16 QAGDVFEV
-24 RVLDAISADYRREH
+24 RVLDAVSADYRREH

-122 HDFALAKAREIRDG
+122 HESALAKAREIRDG

-216 RMARILEEPQDIV
+216 RMAKLLEAPDNLQA
-229 PVSRKQMQ
+229 VSETQLL
-237 DIVSYQSEDTQ
+237 DVAAWDDTDSGYLGNS
-248 TDVPDDEWKHTMPAF
+248 TTSSDF
-263 DLDSWIAQ
+263 NLDSWIAQ

-346 SSDVDLSGILKR
+346 NSDVDLSGILKPNRIEKQEKEAPLFPNPGPVPDKLLSIPGFIDDVVKLSMQSAPYPNRVLSFTGALALLAFLVGR
-358 KPEVE
+358 KVQDKRDNRSNIYLIALADSGTGKDHPRKVNFNIAFRAGVAGAIGDAFASGEGLE
-363 IVLPP
+363 DALFMHPSMLFQAD
-368 EPEIFRPWR
+368 EFDCIFNT
-377 EISSSDIREMLKG
+377 LK
-390 TYLGELTSIYSCVTR
+390 YSKDNRAESIN
-405 PPLPVEASLL
+405 EKLL
-415 KAIVTVACCLT
+415 K
-426 GEASVEELQR
+426 
-436 RNGTLGG
+436 
-443 LRLIGADR
+443 
-451 AKLKINTAGGQVCN
+451 
-465 VYAMLVANSASGK
+465 
-478 DIGNLIGKFAR
+478 
-489 MNNPSIRLTDGDPV
+489 
-503 MPDWNLGTSASAE
+503 
-516 GLAKVLTRKPNG
+516 
-528 LLVISEMANWLDPHH
+528 
-543 WQNKATSFLTEA
+543 
-555 FGQGYYDQN
+555 
-564 FSDRGRCVSSRS
+564 
-576 VDYCCPN
+576 
-583 IIANIQPRVFGELAD
+583 
-598 IQNIYTGFLGRFIF
+598 
-612 AVMPEFYGN
+612 FYGASN
-621 PARFDSA
+621 TIYP
-628 DLLEQM
+628 
-634 RVIVDIFLRKKGVV
+634 LRKKASAKKKDGTVHEIAHIVNPNLVLLGTAIPQYFYESLSRRVLENGLVARCIIVEAGKRGEAGNPQPITPSDSLIRAATYLANLDVNGNLTNEYPKPLIITETPEATAALREVQQECDRRYNFYEAQNEGAAKALWARAHEKVCKLAMLHGISSNVYNPLITDKSVKWAWKFIDHLTRRMLYMADSYVYENVFDEKCQKIIRMLREHGGRIKHAKLLNRFHDSLDNLKKVV
-648 EVEEEYADEI
+648 ETLME
-658 QKVFLGKCDP
+658 Q
-668 KLNPSWRRL
+668 
-677 CCEYYPRFM
+677 
-686 VMLSVNHG
+686 G
-694 IKSQGESV
+694 I
-702 IITDEAK
+702 
-709 SKARML
+709 L
-715 TLWFFAQAEKVL
+715 TY
-727 GDIMDCDSRS
+727 
-737 REMEQKLKRIFEIIR
+737 EMEATKTRPSKVY
-752 DQDRGDGVLTSTISH
+752 VL
-767 CASGSGTTSSDRCKL
+767 L
-782 LAELIER
+782 E
-789 GWISQENNRFMV
+789 
-801 LNPPPGMGKTKLR
+801 
-814 KK
+814 

>member
-16 QPGDVFEV
+16 QAGDVFEV
-24 RVLDAISADYRREH
+24 RVLDAVSADYRREH

-114 GVSSSNAE
+114 GVSSSNVE
-122 HDFALAKAREIRDG
+122 HESALAKAREIRDG

-216 RMARILEEPQDIV
+216 RMARILDKPQDIV
-229 PVSRKQMQ
+229 SVSLKQMQ
-237 DIVSYQSEDTQ
+237 DIVSYQNEDPQ
-248 TDVPDDEWKHTMPAF
+248 TDVPDDDWKHTMPAF

-346 SSDVDLSGILKR
+346 SSDVDLSGILKPNRIEKQEKEAPLFPNPGPVPDKLLSIPGFIDDVVKLSMQSAPYPNRVLSFTGALALLAFLVGR
-358 KPEVE
+358 KVQDKRDNRSNIYLIALADSGTGKDHPRKVNFNIAFRAGVAGAIGDAFASGEGLE
-363 IVLPP
+363 DALFMHPSMLFQAD
-368 EPEIFRPWR
+368 EFDCIFNT
-377 EISSSDIREMLKG
+377 LK
-390 TYLGELTSIYSCVTR
+390 YSKDNRAESIN
-405 PPLPVEASLL
+405 EKLL
-415 KAIVTVACCLT
+415 K
-426 GEASVEELQR
+426 
-436 RNGTLGG
+436 
-443 LRLIGADR
+443 
-451 AKLKINTAGGQVCN
+451 
-465 VYAMLVANSASGK
+465 
-478 DIGNLIGKFAR
+478 
-489 MNNPSIRLTDGDPV
+489 
-503 MPDWNLGTSASAE
+503 
-516 GLAKVLTRKPNG
+516 
-528 LLVISEMANWLDPHH
+528 
-543 WQNKATSFLTEA
+543 
-555 FGQGYYDQN
+555 
-564 FSDRGRCVSSRS
+564 
-576 VDYCCPN
+576 
-583 IIANIQPRVFGELAD
+583 
-598 IQNIYTGFLGRFIF
+598 
-612 AVMPEFYGN
+612 FYGASN
-621 PARFDSA
+621 TIYP
-628 DLLEQM
+628 
-634 RVIVDIFLRKKGVV
+634 LRKKASAKKKDGTVHEIAHIVNPNLVLLGTAIPQYFYESLSRRVLENGLVARCIIV
-648 EVEEEYADEI
+648 EAGKRGEAGNPQPITPSDSLIRAATYLANLDVNGNLTNEYPKPLIITETPEATAALREVQQECDRRYNFYEA
-658 QKVFLGKCDP
+658 QNEGAAKALWARAHEKVC
-668 KLNPSWRRL
+668 KLA
-677 CCEYYPRFM
+677 
-686 VMLSVNHG
+686 MLHG
-694 IKSQGESV
+694 ISSNVYNPLITEKSVRWAWKFIDHLTQ
-702 IITDEAK
+702 
-709 SKARML
+709 RML
-715 TLWFFAQAEKVL
+715 YMADRYVYENIFDEKCQRA
-727 GDIMDCDSRS
+727 IR
-737 REMEQKLKRIFEIIR
+737 KLQEHGGR
-752 DQDRGDGVLTSTISH
+752 LSH
-767 CASGSGTTSSDRCKL
+767 SKL
-782 LAELIER
+782 LRLLHESADSMKKIAETL
-789 GWISQENNRFMV
+789 QEKGTVQVEYDSSVRPAAKIYRLV
-801 LNPPPGMGKTKLR
+801 E
-814 KK
+814 